1 MCQYV
6 GGKMASSLNKYE
18 NLALEA
24 SAGTGKTFQL
34 AMRVA
39 GMLLTGA
46 APRDILCLTF
56 TKKATAEM
64 KERIIKFINSFAE
77 GSADKSEYEFIT
89 PLMKK
94 YAEKLNEPFDDN
106 FIKEKALTAR
116 DNLFSHFSELNI
128 KTIDAFNN
136 TILRIFPFEAGFR
149 PDFDVQSDEETA
161 QIKRTAFY
169 QLISKVLTDSQWKKV
184 LDNIYPVLDIQTVSL
199 ISTLQNYAEYAADNI
214 LKLENAVNNAP
225 QLNEIID
232 MISKAVS
239 LKKEIPELCQKF
251 KATFE
256 QDKLGVRQA
265 GAVAKLD
272 NNKIKDIVDIPF
284 FKNKLD
290 EYSTFNKYTF
300 SPAQYT
306 LRDNIYNKL
315 QEYWLLYGDIITSLA
330 LNLGKSLNEKMD
342 ILKREQ
348 NVLTYI
354 DISNAVYYMLAA
366 DNSKIDKDYLYFR
379 LDGRINHLL
388 IDEFQDTSISQWLTL
403 KPLAEEA
410 MAGLGQHDKVGS
422 FFYVGDPKQ
431 NIYRFRGGSSSLF
444 RTLLKEYKDKLL
456 SKTLDTNYRSGKNIV
471 DIVNKISNEIY
482 KQYGENFAIFNID
495 QKAYKENGDGYVE
508 ITHNLDKES
517 KEENT
522 YYLTYCL
529 DKITMCIDK
538 GFHYK
543 DIAILTVSNKH
554 GKEIIDF
561 LEDNGIPVQAETSA
575 NLTSSPVFNIIMA
588 LAEFIETDDDYA
600 FFRFLYTSPKAAQ
613 NSIMQDKGLLNIEK
627 NKIKNMLNNI
637 EGLSIFDKL
646 LYLSNK
652 LDLQSRFN
660 SSPDYYVC
668 FDVISKTAPNETNI
682 SNFKEAVYK
691 AASSEQALSAVQ
703 KNAVT
708 VMTIHKSKGLQFNV
722 VLLPNLAR
730 EVSINARNS
739 PLFIADNNI
748 FGDSKLCCVYSKTLY
763 PYIKNTKADEYIK
776 NENMLIL
783 QDCVNMLYVA
793 MTRAEKALF
802 INAEIPKKDTIS
814 TISQLLGSLC
824 PETVQLGTLK
834 AEKKEEKE
842 QIKSINID
850 FNINKEKK
858 LIETKAFYS
867 KKENVTHDYLSALTG
882 SCLHAGLFMLE
893 YGKEET
899 IALAEKCMFAKYG
912 SALDDKIFAEI
923 KKQLHTVYN
932 NKQWQ
937 QLFNGRVFKERRIGE
952 NNNLYSVDIYSEM
965 DDKIV
970 IMDYKTGI
978 LNDTILNDYKK
989 QLFKYAEILKKLYN
1003 KKTECCIFHMEK
1015 GIFAF

>member
-77 GSADKSEYEFIT
+77 GTADKSEYEFIT

-136 TILRIFPFEAGFR
+136 TILKIFPFEAGFR

-169 QLISKVLTDSQWKKV
+169 QLISEVLTDNKWKQI
-184 LDNIYPVLDIQTVSL
+184 LDTIYPVLGVQTVSL
-199 ISTLQNYAEYAADNI
+199 ISTLQKYAEYVADNI
-214 LKLENAVNNAP
+214 LKLENAVNNT
-225 QLNEIID
+225 LKLDDIIN
-232 MISKAVS
+232 MISSAVN
-239 LKKEIPELCQKF
+239 LQKEIPDLCQKF
-251 KATFE
+251 KKTFDYDSLKVN
-256 QDKLGVRQA
+256 QMKAVDKL
-265 GAVAKLD
+265 D
-272 NNKIKDIVDIPF
+272 YKDIQDISDIPF
-284 FKNKLD
+284 FKNILD
-290 EYSTFNKYTF
+290 EAPNFKKYEF
-300 SPAQYT
+300 SQKQYT
-306 LRDNIYNKL
+306 LRDKIFNKL
-315 QEYWLLYGDIITSLA
+315 QEYWLLYGNILTSLA

-342 ILKREQ
+342 ILKKEQ
-348 NVLTYI
+348 NMLTYS
-354 DISNAVYYMLAA
+354 DISNAVYYMLAT
-366 DNSKIDKDYLYFR
+366 DSSKIDKDYLYFR

-444 RTLLKEYKDKLL
+444 RMLLKEYKDKLL

-471 DIVNKISNEIY
+471 DIVNKISNKIY

-517 KEENT
+517 KEEDA

-529 DKITMCIDK
+529 DKIKMCIDK
-538 GFHYK
+538 GFQYK
-543 DIAILTVSNKH
+543 DIAILTVSNSH
-554 GKEIIDF
+554 GKDIIDY
-561 LEDNGIPVQAETSA
+561 LEDNNIPVQAETSA

-613 NSIMQDKGLLNIEK
+613 NSIMQDKGLLKHEK

-730 EVSINARNS
+730 DININARNS
-739 PLFIADNNI
+739 SLFVADNNI
-748 FGDSKLCCVYSKTLY
+748 FGDSKLCCVYSKKQY
-763 PYIKNTKADEYIK
+763 PYIAGTKAEEYME
-776 NENMLIL
+776 NENMLTL
-783 QDCVNMLYVA
+783 QDSINMLYVA

-802 INAEIPKKDTIS
+802 INAEIPKDMPLKIS
-814 TISQLLGSLC
+814 HIVGVC
-824 PETVQLGTLK
+824 FPEPVHLGTLK

-912 SALDDKIFAEI
+912 SAFDNKTFAEI

-970 IMDYKTGI
+970 IMDYKTGT
-978 LNDTILNDYKK
+978 LNDKMLDDYKK

-1003 KKTECCIFHMEK
+1003 KKTECCIFHMDK
-1015 GIFAF
+1015 GIFVF

>member
-77 GSADKSEYEFIT
+77 GTADKSEYEFIT

-169 QLISKVLTDSQWKKV
+169 QLISEVLTDNKWKQI
-184 LDNIYPVLDIQTVSL
+184 LDTIYPVLGVQTVSL
-199 ISTLQNYAEYAADNI
+199 ISTLQKYAEYVADNI
-214 LKLENAVNNAP
+214 LKLENAVNNT
-225 QLNEIID
+225 LKLDDIIN
-232 MISKAVS
+232 MISSAVN
-239 LKKEIPELCQKF
+239 LQKEIPDLCQKF
-251 KATFE
+251 KKTFDYDSLKVN
-256 QDKLGVRQA
+256 QMKAVDKL
-265 GAVAKLD
+265 D
-272 NNKIKDIVDIPF
+272 YKDIQDISDIPF
-284 FKNKLD
+284 FKNILD
-290 EYSTFNKYTF
+290 EAPNFKKYEF
-300 SPAQYT
+300 SQKQYT
-306 LRDNIYNKL
+306 LRDKIFNKL
-315 QEYWLLYGDIITSLA
+315 QEYWLLYGNILTSLA

-342 ILKREQ
+342 ILKKEQ
-348 NVLTYI
+348 NMLTYS
-354 DISNAVYYMLAA
+354 DISNAVYYMLAT
-366 DNSKIDKDYLYFR
+366 DSSKIDKDYLYFR

-444 RTLLKEYKDKLL
+444 RMLLKEYKDKLL

-471 DIVNKISNEIY
+471 DIVNKISNKIY

-517 KEENT
+517 KEEDA

-529 DKITMCIDK
+529 DKIKMCIDK
-538 GFHYK
+538 GFQYK
-543 DIAILTVSNKH
+543 DIAILTVSNSH
-554 GKEIIDF
+554 GKDIIDY
-561 LEDNGIPVQAETSA
+561 LEDNNIPVQAETSA

-613 NSIMQDKGLLNIEK
+613 NSIMQDKGLLKHEK

-730 EVSINARNS
+730 DININARNS
-739 PLFIADNNI
+739 SLFVADNNI
-748 FGDSKLCCVYSKTLY
+748 FGDSKLCCVYSKKQY
-763 PYIKNTKADEYIK
+763 PYIAGTKAEEYME
-776 NENMLIL
+776 NENMLTL
-783 QDCVNMLYVA
+783 QDSINMLYVA

-802 INAEIPKKDTIS
+802 INAEIPKDMPLKIS
-814 TISQLLGSLC
+814 HIVGVC
-824 PETVQLGTLK
+824 FPEPVHLGTLK

-912 SALDDKIFAEI
+912 SALDNKTFAEI

-932 NKQWQ
+932 NKHWQ

-970 IMDYKTGI
+970 IMDYKTGT
-978 LNDTILNDYKK
+978 LNDKMLDDYKK

-1015 GIFAF
+1015 GIFVF

>member
-94 YAEKLNEPFDDN
+94 YAEKLNEPFNDN

-149 PDFDVQSDEETA
+149 PDFDIQSDEETA

-169 QLISKVLTDSQWKKV
+169 QLISEVLTDSQWKKV

-290 EYSTFNKYTF
+290 EYSTFSKYTF

-306 LRDNIYNKL
+306 LRDKIFNKL

-342 ILKREQ
+342 ILKKEQ

-444 RTLLKEYKDKLL
+444 RMLLKEYKDKLL

-471 DIVNKISNEIY
+471 DIVNKISNKIY

-508 ITHNLDKES
+508 ITHNLDKDS
-517 KEENT
+517 KEEDT

-529 DKITMCIDK
+529 DKIKMCIDK
-538 GFHYK
+538 GFQYK

-613 NSIMQDKGLLNIEK
+613 NSIMQDKGLLKHEK

-763 PYIKNTKADEYIK
+763 PYIKNTKADEYME

-824 PETVQLGTLK
+824 PETVRLGTLK
-834 AEKKEEKE
+834 AEKKAEKE

-882 SCLHAGLFMLE
+882 SCLHTGLFMLE

-912 SALDDKIFAEI
+912 SALDDKTFAEI

-970 IMDYKTGI
+970 IMDYKTGT
-978 LNDTILNDYKK
+978 LNDKMLDDYKK

>member
-6 GGKMASSLNKYE
+6 GGKMASSLNKYD

-64 KERIIKFINSFAE
+64 KERIIKFINGFAE
-77 GSADKSEYEFIT
+77 GTADKSEYEFIT
-89 PLMKK
+89 PLMQK
-94 YAEKLNEPFDDN
+94 YAEKLNEPFNDN
-106 FIKEKALTAR
+106 FIKEKAVTAR

-169 QLISKVLTDSQWKKV
+169 QLISEVLIDNKWKQI
-184 LDNIYPVLDIQTVSL
+184 LDNIYPVLGVQTVAL
-199 ISTLQNYAEYAADNI
+199 ISTLQKYAEYVADNI
-214 LKLENAVNNAP
+214 LKLENAVKNAP
-225 QLNEIID
+225 DLDSIID
-232 MISKAVS
+232 MISKAVT
-239 LKKEIPELCQKF
+239 LQKEIPELCQKF
-251 KATFE
+251 KKTFE
-256 QDKLGVRQA
+256 QDNLGVRQA
-265 GAVAKLD
+265 NAVEKLD
-272 NNKIKDIVDIPF
+272 YKDIQDISDIPF
-284 FKNKLD
+284 FKNTLD
-290 EYSTFNKYTF
+290 EAPNFKKYEFTQK
-300 SPAQYT
+300 QYT
-306 LRDNIYNKL
+306 LRDKIFDKL
-315 QEYWLLYGDIITSLA
+315 QEYWLLYGDIITSLS
-330 LNLGKSLNEKMD
+330 LNLGKSLNDKMD
-342 ILKREQ
+342 ILKKEQ
-348 NVLTYI
+348 NMLTYS
-354 DISNAVYYMLAA
+354 DISNAVYYMLAT

-379 LDGRINHLL
+379 LDGKINHLL

-444 RTLLKEYKDKLL
+444 RLLLKEYKNKLS

-471 DIVNKISNEIY
+471 DIVNQLSNDIY

-508 ITHNLDKES
+508 ITHKLDKQD
-517 KEENT
+517 KEEDA

-529 DKITMCIDK
+529 DKIKMCIDK
-538 GFHYK
+538 GFQYK
-543 DIAILTVSNKH
+543 DIAILTVSNSH
-554 GKEIIDF
+554 GKDIIDY
-561 LEDNGIPVQAETSA
+561 LEDNEIPVQAETSA

-600 FFRFLYTSPKAAQ
+600 FFKFLYTSPKAAQ
-613 NSIMQDKGLLNIEK
+613 NNIMQDKDLLRSEK
-627 NKIKNMLNNI
+627 NKIKDLLKNI

-646 LYLSNK
+646 LYLSSK

-668 FDVISKTAPNETNI
+668 FDVISKTAANETNI
-682 SNFKEAVYK
+682 SDFKEAVYK
-691 AASSEQALSAVQ
+691 AASSEQALSASQ

-730 EVSINARNS
+730 DITINAKNS
-739 PLFIADNNI
+739 SLFVADNNV
-748 FGDSKLCCVYSKTLY
+748 FGDSTLCCVYSKKQY
-763 PYIKNTKADEYIK
+763 PYIAGTKAEEYMK
-776 NENMLIL
+776 NENMLTL
-783 QDCVNMLYVA
+783 QDSVNMLYVA

-802 INAEIPKKDTIS
+802 INAEIPKDMPLKIS
-814 TISQLLGSLC
+814 HIAGIC
-824 PETVQLGTLK
+824 FPENVVKGTLK
-834 AEKKEEKE
+834 AEKKAEKE
-842 QIKSINID
+842 QAKSVTID
-850 FNINKEKK
+850 CNINKERK

-867 KKENVTHDYLSALTG
+867 KKENVTHDYLSALAG

-893 YGKEET
+893 YGREES
-899 IALAEKCMFAKYG
+899 ILSAEKCMYAKYG
-912 SALDDKIFAEI
+912 SALDEKTFADI
-923 KKQLHTVYN
+923 KKQLLTVYN

-965 DDKIV
+965 EDKIV
-970 IMDYKTGI
+970 IMDYKTGTLNDNI
-978 LNDTILNDYKK
+978 LNEYKK
-989 QLFKYAEILKKLYN
+989 QLYKYADILKKLYN
-1003 KKTECCIFHMEK
+1003 KKTECCIFHMDK
-1015 GIFAF
+1015 GIFTF

>member
-77 GSADKSEYEFIT
+77 GTADKSEYEFIT

-169 QLISKVLTDSQWKKV
+169 QLISEVLTDNKWKQI
-184 LDNIYPVLDIQTVSL
+184 LDTIYPVLGVQTVSL
-199 ISTLQNYAEYAADNI
+199 ISTLQKYAEYVADNI
-214 LKLENAVNNAP
+214 LKLENAVNNT
-225 QLNEIID
+225 LKLDDIIN
-232 MISKAVS
+232 MISSAVN
-239 LKKEIPELCQKF
+239 LQKEIPDLCQKF
-251 KATFE
+251 KKTFDYDSLKVN
-256 QDKLGVRQA
+256 QMKAVDKL
-265 GAVAKLD
+265 D
-272 NNKIKDIVDIPF
+272 YKDIQDISDIPF
-284 FKNKLD
+284 FKNILD
-290 EYSTFNKYTF
+290 EAPNFKKYEF
-300 SPAQYT
+300 SQKQYT
-306 LRDNIYNKL
+306 LRDKIFNKL
-315 QEYWLLYGDIITSLA
+315 QEYWLLYGNILTSLA

-342 ILKREQ
+342 ILKKEQ
-348 NVLTYI
+348 NMLTYS
-354 DISNAVYYMLAA
+354 DISNAVYYMLAT
-366 DNSKIDKDYLYFR
+366 DSSKIDKDYLYFR

-444 RTLLKEYKDKLL
+444 RMLLKEYKDKLL

-471 DIVNKISNEIY
+471 DIVNKISNKIY

-508 ITHNLDKES
+508 ITHNLDKDS
-517 KEENT
+517 KEEDA

-529 DKITMCIDK
+529 DKIKMCIDK
-538 GFHYK
+538 GFQYK
-543 DIAILTVSNKH
+543 DIAILTVSNSH
-554 GKEIIDF
+554 GKDIIDY
-561 LEDNGIPVQAETSA
+561 LEDNNIPVQAETSA

-600 FFRFLYTSPKAAQ
+600 FFKFLYTSPKAAQ
-613 NSIMQDKGLLNIEK
+613 NSIMQDKGLLKHEK

-730 EVSINARNS
+730 DININARNS
-739 PLFIADNNI
+739 SLFVADNNI
-748 FGDSKLCCVYSKTLY
+748 FGDSKLCCVYSKKQY
-763 PYIKNTKADEYIK
+763 PYIAGTKAEEYME
-776 NENMLIL
+776 NENMLTL
-783 QDCVNMLYVA
+783 QDSINMLYVA

-802 INAEIPKKDTIS
+802 INAEIPKDMPLKIS
-814 TISQLLGSLC
+814 HIVGVC
-824 PETVQLGTLK
+824 FPEPVHLGTLK

-912 SALDDKIFAEI
+912 SALDNKTFAEI

-970 IMDYKTGI
+970 IMDYKTGT
-978 LNDTILNDYKK
+978 LNDKMLDDYKK

-1015 GIFAF
+1015 GIFVF

>member
-77 GSADKSEYEFIT
+77 GTADKSEYEFIT

-169 QLISKVLTDSQWKKV
+169 QLISEVLTDNKWKQI
-184 LDNIYPVLDIQTVSL
+184 LDTIYPVLGVQTVSL
-199 ISTLQNYAEYAADNI
+199 ISTLQKYAEYVADNI
-214 LKLENAVNNAP
+214 LKLENAVNNT
-225 QLNEIID
+225 LKLDDIIN
-232 MISKAVS
+232 MISSAVN
-239 LKKEIPELCQKF
+239 LQKEIPDLCQKF
-251 KATFE
+251 KKTFDYDSLKVN
-256 QDKLGVRQA
+256 QMKAVDKL
-265 GAVAKLD
+265 D
-272 NNKIKDIVDIPF
+272 YKDIQDISDIPF
-284 FKNKLD
+284 FKNILD
-290 EYSTFNKYTF
+290 EAPNFKKYEF
-300 SPAQYT
+300 SQKQYT
-306 LRDNIYNKL
+306 LRDKIFNKL
-315 QEYWLLYGDIITSLA
+315 QEYWLLYGNILTSLA

-342 ILKREQ
+342 ILKKEQ
-348 NVLTYI
+348 NMLTYS
-354 DISNAVYYMLAA
+354 DISNAVYYMLAT
-366 DNSKIDKDYLYFR
+366 DSSKIDKDYLYFR

-444 RTLLKEYKDKLL
+444 RMLLKEYKDKLL

-471 DIVNKISNEIY
+471 DIVNKISNKIY

-517 KEENT
+517 KEEDA

-529 DKITMCIDK
+529 DKIKMCIDK
-538 GFHYK
+538 GFQYK
-543 DIAILTVSNKH
+543 DIAILTVSNSH
-554 GKEIIDF
+554 GKDIIDY
-561 LEDNGIPVQAETSA
+561 LEDNNIPVQAETSA

-600 FFRFLYTSPKAAQ
+600 FFKFLYTSPKAAQ
-613 NSIMQDKGLLNIEK
+613 NSIMQDKGLLTAEK

-730 EVSINARNS
+730 DININAKNS
-739 PLFIADNNI
+739 SLFVADNNI
-748 FGDSKLCCVYSKTLY
+748 FGDSKLCCVYSKKQY
-763 PYIKNTKADEYIK
+763 PYIAGTKAEEYME
-776 NENMLIL
+776 NENMLTL
-783 QDCVNMLYVA
+783 QDSINMLYVA

-802 INAEIPKKDTIS
+802 INAEIPKDMPLKIS
-814 TISQLLGSLC
+814 HIVGVC
-824 PETVQLGTLK
+824 FPEPVHLGTLK

-912 SALDDKIFAEI
+912 SALDNKTFAEI

-970 IMDYKTGI
+970 IMDYKTGT
-978 LNDTILNDYKK
+978 LNDKMLDDYKK
-989 QLFKYAEILKKLYN
+989 QLFKYAEILNKLYN

-1015 GIFAF
+1015 GIFVF

>member
-6 GGKMASSLNKYE
+6 GGKMASSLNKYD

-64 KERIIKFINSFAE
+64 KERIIKFINGFAE
-77 GSADKSEYEFIT
+77 GTADKSEYEFIT
-89 PLMKK
+89 PLMQK
-94 YAEKLNEPFDDN
+94 YAEKLNEPFNDN
-106 FIKEKALTAR
+106 FIKEKAVTAR

-169 QLISKVLTDSQWKKV
+169 QLISEVLIDNKWKQI
-184 LDNIYPVLDIQTVSL
+184 LDNIYPVLGVQTVAL
-199 ISTLQNYAEYAADNI
+199 ISTLQKYAEYVADNI
-214 LKLENAVNNAP
+214 LKLENAVKNAP
-225 QLNEIID
+225 DLDSIID
-232 MISKAVS
+232 MISKAVT
-239 LKKEIPELCQKF
+239 LQKEIPELCQKF
-251 KATFE
+251 KKTFE
-256 QDKLGVRQA
+256 QDNLGVRQA
-265 GAVAKLD
+265 NAVEKLD
-272 NNKIKDIVDIPF
+272 YKDIQDISDIPF
-284 FKNKLD
+284 FKNTLD
-290 EYSTFNKYTF
+290 EAPNFKKYEFTQK
-300 SPAQYT
+300 QYT
-306 LRDNIYNKL
+306 LRDKIFDKL
-315 QEYWLLYGDIITSLA
+315 QEYWLLYGDIITSLS
-330 LNLGKSLNEKMD
+330 LNLGKSLNDKMD
-342 ILKREQ
+342 ILKKEQ
-348 NVLTYI
+348 NMLTYS
-354 DISNAVYYMLAA
+354 DISNAVYYMLAT

-379 LDGRINHLL
+379 LDGKINHLL

-444 RTLLKEYKDKLL
+444 RLLLKEYKNKLS

-471 DIVNKISNEIY
+471 DIVNQLSNDIY

-508 ITHNLDKES
+508 ITHKLDKQD
-517 KEENT
+517 KEEDA

-529 DKITMCIDK
+529 DKIKMCIDK
-538 GFHYK
+538 GFQYK
-543 DIAILTVSNKH
+543 DIAILTVSNSH
-554 GKEIIDF
+554 GKDIIDY
-561 LEDNGIPVQAETSA
+561 LEDNEIPVQAETSA

-600 FFRFLYTSPKAAQ
+600 FFKFLYISPKAAQ
-613 NSIMQDKGLLNIEK
+613 NNIMQDKDLLRSEK
-627 NKIKNMLNNI
+627 NKIKDLLKNI

-646 LYLSNK
+646 LYLSSK

-668 FDVISKTAPNETNI
+668 FDVISKTAANETNI
-682 SNFKEAVYK
+682 SDFKEAVYK
-691 AASSEQALSAVQ
+691 AASSEQALSASQ

-730 EVSINARNS
+730 DITINAKNS
-739 PLFIADNNI
+739 SLFVADNNV
-748 FGDSKLCCVYSKTLY
+748 FGDSTLCCVYSKKQY
-763 PYIKNTKADEYIK
+763 PYIAGTKAEEYMK
-776 NENMLIL
+776 NENMLTL
-783 QDCVNMLYVA
+783 QDSVNMLYVA

-802 INAEIPKKDTIS
+802 INAEIPKDMPLKIS
-814 TISQLLGSLC
+814 HIAGIC
-824 PETVQLGTLK
+824 FPENVVKGTLK
-834 AEKKEEKE
+834 AEKKAEKE
-842 QIKSINID
+842 QAKSVTID
-850 FNINKEKK
+850 CNINKERK

-867 KKENVTHDYLSALTG
+867 KKENVTHDYLSALAG

-893 YGKEET
+893 YGREES
-899 IALAEKCMFAKYG
+899 ILSAEKCMYAKYG
-912 SALDDKIFAEI
+912 SALDEKTFADI
-923 KKQLHTVYN
+923 KKQLLTVYN

-965 DDKIV
+965 EDKIV

-978 LNDTILNDYKK
+978 LNDNILNEYKK
-989 QLFKYAEILKKLYN
+989 QLYKYADILKKLYN
-1003 KKTECCIFHMEK
+1003 KKTECCIFHMDK
-1015 GIFAF
+1015 GIFTF

>member
-169 QLISKVLTDSQWKKV
+169 QLISEVLTDNKWKQI
-184 LDNIYPVLDIQTVSL
+184 LDTIYPVLGVQTVSL
-199 ISTLQNYAEYAADNI
+199 ISTLQKYAEYVADNI
-214 LKLENAVNNAP
+214 LKLENAVNNT
-225 QLNEIID
+225 LKLDDIIN
-232 MISKAVS
+232 MISSAVN
-239 LKKEIPELCQKF
+239 LQKEIPDLCQKF
-251 KATFE
+251 KKTFDYDSLKVN
-256 QDKLGVRQA
+256 QMKAVDKL
-265 GAVAKLD
+265 D
-272 NNKIKDIVDIPF
+272 YKDIQDISDISF
-284 FKNKLD
+284 FKNILD
-290 EYSTFNKYTF
+290 EAPNFKKYEF
-300 SPAQYT
+300 SQKQYT
-306 LRDNIYNKL
+306 LRDKIFNKL
-315 QEYWLLYGDIITSLA
+315 QEYWLLYGNILTSLA

-342 ILKREQ
+342 ILKKEQ
-348 NVLTYI
+348 NMLTYS
-354 DISNAVYYMLAA
+354 DISNAVYYMLAT
-366 DNSKIDKDYLYFR
+366 DSSKIDKDYLYFR

-444 RTLLKEYKDKLL
+444 RMLLKEYKDKLL

-471 DIVNKISNEIY
+471 DIVNKISNKIY

-517 KEENT
+517 KEEDA

-529 DKITMCIDK
+529 DKIKMCIDK
-538 GFHYK
+538 GFQYK
-543 DIAILTVSNKH
+543 DIAILTVSNSH
-554 GKEIIDF
+554 GKDIIDY
-561 LEDNGIPVQAETSA
+561 LEDNNIPVQAETSA

-600 FFRFLYTSPKAAQ
+600 FFKFLYTSPKAAQ
-613 NSIMQDKGLLNIEK
+613 NSIMQDKGLLTAEK

-730 EVSINARNS
+730 DININARNS
-739 PLFIADNNI
+739 SLFVADNNI
-748 FGDSKLCCVYSKTLY
+748 FGDSKLCCVYSKKQY
-763 PYIKNTKADEYIK
+763 PYIAGTKAEEYME
-776 NENMLIL
+776 NENMLTL
-783 QDCVNMLYVA
+783 QDSINMLYVA

-802 INAEIPKKDTIS
+802 INAEIPKDMPLKIS
-814 TISQLLGSLC
+814 HIVGVC
-824 PETVQLGTLK
+824 FPEPVHLGTLK

-912 SALDDKIFAEI
+912 SALDNKTFAEI

-970 IMDYKTGI
+970 IMDYKTGT
-978 LNDTILNDYKK
+978 LNDKMLDDYKK

-1003 KKTECCIFHMEK
+1003 KKTECCIFHMDK
-1015 GIFAF
+1015 GIFVF

>member
-1 MCQYV
+1 
-6 GGKMASSLNKYE
+6 MASSLNKYD

-64 KERIIKFINSFAE
+64 KERIIKFINGFAE
-77 GSADKSEYEFIT
+77 GTADKSEYEFIT
-89 PLMKK
+89 PLMQK
-94 YAEKLNEPFDDN
+94 YAEKLNEPFNDN
-106 FIKEKALTAR
+106 FIKEKAVTAR

-169 QLISKVLTDSQWKKV
+169 QLISEVLIDNKWKQI
-184 LDNIYPVLDIQTVSL
+184 LDNIYPVLGVQTVAL
-199 ISTLQNYAEYAADNI
+199 ISTLQKYAEYVADNI
-214 LKLENAVNNAP
+214 LKLENAVKNAP
-225 QLNEIID
+225 DLDSIID
-232 MISKAVS
+232 MISKAVT
-239 LKKEIPELCQKF
+239 LQKEIPELCQKF
-251 KATFE
+251 KKTFE
-256 QDKLGVRQA
+256 QDNLGVRQA
-265 GAVAKLD
+265 NAVEKLD
-272 NNKIKDIVDIPF
+272 YKDIQDISDIPF
-284 FKNKLD
+284 FKKTLD
-290 EYSTFNKYTF
+290 EAPNFKKYEFTQK
-300 SPAQYT
+300 QYT
-306 LRDNIYNKL
+306 LRDKIFDKL
-315 QEYWLLYGDIITSLA
+315 QEYWLLYGDIITSLS
-330 LNLGKSLNEKMD
+330 LNLGKSLNDKMD
-342 ILKREQ
+342 ILKKEQ
-348 NVLTYI
+348 NMLTYS
-354 DISNAVYYMLAA
+354 DISNAVYYMLAT

-379 LDGRINHLL
+379 LDGKINHLL

-444 RTLLKEYKDKLL
+444 RLLLKEYKNKLS

-471 DIVNKISNEIY
+471 DIVNQLSNDIY

-508 ITHNLDKES
+508 ITHKLDKQD
-517 KEENT
+517 KEEDA

-529 DKITMCIDK
+529 DKIKMCIDK
-538 GFHYK
+538 GFQYK
-543 DIAILTVSNKH
+543 DIAILTVSNSH
-554 GKEIIDF
+554 GKDIIDY
-561 LEDNGIPVQAETSA
+561 LEDNEIPVQAETSA

-600 FFRFLYTSPKAAQ
+600 FFKFLYTSPKAAQ
-613 NSIMQDKGLLNIEK
+613 NNIMQDKDLLRSEK
-627 NKIKNMLNNI
+627 NKIKDMLKNI

-646 LYLSNK
+646 LYLSSK

-668 FDVISKTAPNETNI
+668 FDVISKTAANETNI
-682 SNFKEAVYK
+682 SDFKEAVYK
-691 AASSEQALSAVQ
+691 AASSEQALSASQ

-730 EVSINARNS
+730 DITINAKNS
-739 PLFIADNNI
+739 SLFVADNNV
-748 FGDSKLCCVYSKTLY
+748 FGDSTLCCVYSKKQY
-763 PYIKNTKADEYIK
+763 PYIAGTKAEEYMK
-776 NENMLIL
+776 NENMLTL
-783 QDCVNMLYVA
+783 QDSVNMLYVA

-802 INAEIPKKDTIS
+802 INAEIPKDMPLKIS
-814 TISQLLGSLC
+814 HIAGVC
-824 PETVQLGTLK
+824 FPENVVKGTLK
-834 AEKKEEKE
+834 AEKKAEKE
-842 QIKSINID
+842 QAKSVTID
-850 FNINKEKK
+850 CNINKERK

-867 KKENVTHDYLSALTG
+867 KKENVTHDYLSALAG

-893 YGKEET
+893 YGREES
-899 IALAEKCMFAKYG
+899 ILSAEKCMYAKYG
-912 SALDDKIFAEI
+912 SALDEKTFADI
-923 KKQLHTVYN
+923 KKQLLTVYN

-965 DDKIV
+965 EDKIV
-970 IMDYKTGI
+970 IMDYKTGT
-978 LNDTILNDYKK
+978 LN
-989 QLFKYAEILKKLYN
+989 
-1003 KKTECCIFHMEK
+1003 
-1015 GIFAF
+1015 

>member
-77 GSADKSEYEFIT
+77 GTADKSEYEFIT

-169 QLISKVLTDSQWKKV
+169 QLISEVLTDNKWKQI
-184 LDNIYPVLDIQTVSL
+184 LDTIYPVLGVQTVSL
-199 ISTLQNYAEYAADNI
+199 ISTLQKYAEYVADNI
-214 LKLENAVNNAP
+214 LKLENAVNNT
-225 QLNEIID
+225 LKLDDIIN
-232 MISKAVS
+232 MISSAVN
-239 LKKEIPELCQKF
+239 LQKEIPDLCQKF
-251 KATFE
+251 KKTFDYDSLKVN
-256 QDKLGVRQA
+256 QMKAVDKL
-265 GAVAKLD
+265 D
-272 NNKIKDIVDIPF
+272 YKDIQDISDIPF
-284 FKNKLD
+284 FKNILD
-290 EYSTFNKYTF
+290 EAPNFKKYEF
-300 SPAQYT
+300 SQKQYT
-306 LRDNIYNKL
+306 LRDKIFNKL
-315 QEYWLLYGDIITSLA
+315 QEYWLLYGNILTSLA

-342 ILKREQ
+342 ILKKEQ
-348 NVLTYI
+348 NMLTYS
-354 DISNAVYYMLAA
+354 DISNAVYYMLAT
-366 DNSKIDKDYLYFR
+366 DSSKIDKDYLYFR

-444 RTLLKEYKDKLL
+444 RMLLKEYKDKLL

-471 DIVNKISNEIY
+471 DIVNKISNKIY

-517 KEENT
+517 KEEDA

-529 DKITMCIDK
+529 DKIKMCIDK
-538 GFHYK
+538 GFQYK
-543 DIAILTVSNKH
+543 DIAILTVSNSH
-554 GKEIIDF
+554 GKDIIDY
-561 LEDNGIPVQAETSA
+561 LEDNNIPVQAETSA

-600 FFRFLYTSPKAAQ
+600 FFKFLYTSPKAAQ
-613 NSIMQDKGLLNIEK
+613 NSIMQDKGLLKHEK

-730 EVSINARNS
+730 DININARNS
-739 PLFIADNNI
+739 SLFVADNNI
-748 FGDSKLCCVYSKTLY
+748 FGDSKLCCVYSKKQY
-763 PYIKNTKADEYIK
+763 PYIAGTKAEEYME
-776 NENMLIL
+776 NENMLTL
-783 QDCVNMLYVA
+783 QDSINMLYVA

-802 INAEIPKKDTIS
+802 INAEIPKDMPLKIS
-814 TISQLLGSLC
+814 HIVGVC
-824 PETVQLGTLK
+824 FPEPVQLGTLK

-912 SALDDKIFAEI
+912 SALDNKTFAEI

-970 IMDYKTGI
+970 IMDYKTGT
-978 LNDTILNDYKK
+978 LNDKMLDDYKK

-1003 KKTECCIFHMEK
+1003 KKTECCIFHMDK
-1015 GIFAF
+1015 GIFVF

>member
-6 GGKMASSLNKYE
+6 GGKMASSLNKYD

-64 KERIIKFINSFAE
+64 KERIIKFINGFAE
-77 GSADKSEYEFIT
+77 GTADKSEYEFIT
-89 PLMKK
+89 PLMQK
-94 YAEKLNEPFDDN
+94 YAEKLNEPFNDN
-106 FIKEKALTAR
+106 FIKEKAVTAR

-169 QLISKVLTDSQWKKV
+169 QLISEVLIDNKWKQI
-184 LDNIYPVLDIQTVSL
+184 LDNIYPVLGVQTVAL
-199 ISTLQNYAEYAADNI
+199 ISTLQKYAEYVADNI
-214 LKLENAVNNAP
+214 LKLENAVKNAP
-225 QLNEIID
+225 NLDSIID
-232 MISKAVS
+232 MISKAVT
-239 LKKEIPELCQKF
+239 LQKEIPELCQKF
-251 KATFE
+251 KKTFE
-256 QDKLGVRQA
+256 QDNLGVRQA
-265 GAVAKLD
+265 NAVEKLD
-272 NNKIKDIVDIPF
+272 YKDIQDISDIPF
-284 FKNKLD
+284 FKNTLD
-290 EYSTFNKYTF
+290 EAPNFKKYEFTQK
-300 SPAQYT
+300 QYT
-306 LRDNIYNKL
+306 LRDKIFNKL
-315 QEYWLLYGDIITSLA
+315 QEYWLLYGDIITSLS
-330 LNLGKSLNEKMD
+330 LNLGKSLNDKMD
-342 ILKREQ
+342 ILKKEQ
-348 NVLTYI
+348 NMLTYS
-354 DISNAVYYMLAA
+354 DISNAVYYMLAT

-379 LDGRINHLL
+379 LDGKINHLL
-388 IDEFQDTSISQWLTL
+388 IDEFQDTSIAQWLTL

-444 RTLLKEYKDKLL
+444 RLLLKEYKNKLS

-471 DIVNKISNEIY
+471 DIVNQLSNDIY

-508 ITHNLDKES
+508 ITHKLDKQD
-517 KEENT
+517 KEEDA

-529 DKITMCIDK
+529 DKIKMCIDK
-538 GFHYK
+538 GFQYK
-543 DIAILTVSNKH
+543 DIAILTVSNSH
-554 GKEIIDF
+554 GKDIIDY
-561 LEDNGIPVQAETSA
+561 LEDNEIPVQAETSA
-575 NLTSSPVFNIIMA
+575 NLTSSPVFNIIVA

-600 FFRFLYTSPKAAQ
+600 FFKFLYTSPKAAQ
-613 NSIMQDKGLLNIEK
+613 NNIMQDKDLLRSEK
-627 NKIKNMLNNI
+627 NKIKDMLKNI

-646 LYLSNK
+646 LYLSSK

-668 FDVISKTAPNETNI
+668 FDVISKTAANETNI
-682 SNFKEAVYK
+682 SDFKEAVYK
-691 AASSEQALSAVQ
+691 AASSEQALSASQ

-730 EVSINARNS
+730 DITINAKNS
-739 PLFIADNNI
+739 SLFVADNNV
-748 FGDSKLCCVYSKTLY
+748 FGDSTLCCVYSKKQY
-763 PYIKNTKADEYIK
+763 PYIAGTKAEEYMK
-776 NENMLIL
+776 NENMLTL
-783 QDCVNMLYVA
+783 QDSVNMLYVA

-802 INAEIPKKDTIS
+802 INAEIPKDMPLKIS
-814 TISQLLGSLC
+814 HIAGVC
-824 PETVQLGTLK
+824 FPENVVKGTLK
-834 AEKKEEKE
+834 AEKKAEKE
-842 QIKSINID
+842 QAKSVTID
-850 FNINKEKK
+850 CNINKERK

-867 KKENVTHDYLSALTG
+867 KKENVTHDYLSALAG

-893 YGKEET
+893 YGREES
-899 IALAEKCMFAKYG
+899 ILSAEKCMYAKYG
-912 SALDDKIFAEI
+912 SALDEKTFADI
-923 KKQLHTVYN
+923 KKQLLTVYN

-965 DDKIV
+965 EDKIV
-970 IMDYKTGI
+970 IMDYKTGTLNDNI
-978 LNDTILNDYKK
+978 LNEYKK
-989 QLFKYAEILKKLYN
+989 QLYKYADILKKLYN
-1003 KKTECCIFHMEK
+1003 KKTECCIFHMNK
-1015 GIFAF
+1015 GIFTF

>member
-6 GGKMASSLNKYE
+6 GGKMASSLNKYD

-64 KERIIKFINSFAE
+64 KERIIKFINGFAE
-77 GSADKSEYEFIT
+77 GTADKSEYEFIA
-89 PLMKK
+89 PLMQK
-94 YAEKLNEPFDDN
+94 YAEKLNEPFNDN
-106 FIKEKALTAR
+106 FIKEKAVTAR

-169 QLISKVLTDSQWKKV
+169 QLISEVLIDNKWKQI
-184 LDNIYPVLDIQTVSL
+184 LDNIYPVLGVQTVAL
-199 ISTLQNYAEYAADNI
+199 ISTLQKYAEYVADNI
-214 LKLENAVNNAP
+214 LKLENAVKNAP
-225 QLNEIID
+225 DLDSIID
-232 MISKAVS
+232 MISKAVT
-239 LKKEIPELCQKF
+239 LQKEIPELCQKF
-251 KATFE
+251 KKTFE
-256 QDKLGVRQA
+256 QDNLGVRQA
-265 GAVAKLD
+265 NAVEKLD
-272 NNKIKDIVDIPF
+272 YKDIQDISDIPF
-284 FKNKLD
+284 FKNTLD
-290 EYSTFNKYTF
+290 EAPNFKKYEFTQK
-300 SPAQYT
+300 QYT
-306 LRDNIYNKL
+306 LRDKIFDKL
-315 QEYWLLYGDIITSLA
+315 QEYWLLYGDIITSLS
-330 LNLGKSLNEKMD
+330 LNLGKSLNDKMD
-342 ILKREQ
+342 ILKKEQ
-348 NVLTYI
+348 NMLTYS
-354 DISNAVYYMLAA
+354 DISNAVYYMLAT

-379 LDGRINHLL
+379 LDGKINHLL

-444 RTLLKEYKDKLL
+444 RLLLKEYKNKLS

-471 DIVNKISNEIY
+471 DIVNQLSNDIY

-508 ITHNLDKES
+508 ITHKLDKQD
-517 KEENT
+517 KEEDA

-529 DKITMCIDK
+529 DKIKMCIDK
-538 GFHYK
+538 GFQYK
-543 DIAILTVSNKH
+543 DIAILTVSNSH
-554 GKEIIDF
+554 GKDIIDY
-561 LEDNGIPVQAETSA
+561 LEDNEIPVQAETSA

-600 FFRFLYTSPKAAQ
+600 FFKFLYTSPKAAQ
-613 NSIMQDKGLLNIEK
+613 NNIMQDKDLLRSEK
-627 NKIKNMLNNI
+627 NKIKDMLKNI

-646 LYLSNK
+646 LYLSSK

-668 FDVISKTAPNETNI
+668 FDVISKTAANETNI
-682 SNFKEAVYK
+682 SDFKEAVYK
-691 AASSEQALSAVQ
+691 AASSEQALSASQ

-730 EVSINARNS
+730 DITINAKNS
-739 PLFIADNNI
+739 SLFVADNNV
-748 FGDSKLCCVYSKTLY
+748 FGDSTLCCVYSKKQY
-763 PYIKNTKADEYIK
+763 PYISGTKAEEYMK
-776 NENMLIL
+776 NENMLTL
-783 QDCVNMLYVA
+783 QDSVNMLYVA

-802 INAEIPKKDTIS
+802 INAEIPKDMPLKIS
-814 TISQLLGSLC
+814 HIAGVC
-824 PETVQLGTLK
+824 FPENVVKGTLK
-834 AEKKEEKE
+834 AEKKAEKE
-842 QIKSINID
+842 QAKSVTID
-850 FNINKEKK
+850 CNINKERK

-893 YGKEET
+893 YGREES
-899 IALAEKCMFAKYG
+899 ILSAEKCMYAKYG
-912 SALDDKIFAEI
+912 SALDEKTFADI
-923 KKQLHTVYN
+923 KKQLLTVYN

-965 DDKIV
+965 EDKIV
-970 IMDYKTGI
+970 IMDYKTGTLNDNI
-978 LNDTILNDYKK
+978 LNEYKK
-989 QLFKYAEILKKLYN
+989 QLYKYADILKKLYN
-1003 KKTECCIFHMEK
+1003 KKTECCIFHVNK
-1015 GIFAF
+1015 GIFTF

>member
-77 GSADKSEYEFIT
+77 GTADKSEYEFIT

-169 QLISKVLTDSQWKKV
+169 QLISEVLTDNKWKQI
-184 LDNIYPVLDIQTVSL
+184 LDTIYPVLGVQTVSL
-199 ISTLQNYAEYAADNI
+199 ISTLQKYAEYVADNI
-214 LKLENAVNNAP
+214 LKLENAVNNT
-225 QLNEIID
+225 LKLDDIIN
-232 MISKAVS
+232 MISSAVN
-239 LKKEIPELCQKF
+239 LQKEIPDLCQKF
-251 KATFE
+251 KKTFDYDSLKVN
-256 QDKLGVRQA
+256 QMKAVDKL
-265 GAVAKLD
+265 D
-272 NNKIKDIVDIPF
+272 YKDIQDISDIPF
-284 FKNKLD
+284 FKNILD
-290 EYSTFNKYTF
+290 EAPNFKKYEF
-300 SPAQYT
+300 SQKQYT
-306 LRDNIYNKL
+306 LRDKIFNKL
-315 QEYWLLYGDIITSLA
+315 QEYWLLYGNILTSLA

-342 ILKREQ
+342 ILKKEQ
-348 NVLTYI
+348 NMLTYS
-354 DISNAVYYMLAA
+354 DISNAVYYMLAT
-366 DNSKIDKDYLYFR
+366 DSSKIDKDYLYFR

-444 RTLLKEYKDKLL
+444 RMLLKEYKDKLL

-471 DIVNKISNEIY
+471 DIVNKISNKIY

-517 KEENT
+517 KEEDA

-529 DKITMCIDK
+529 DKIKMCIDK
-538 GFHYK
+538 GFQYK
-543 DIAILTVSNKH
+543 DIAILTVSNSH
-554 GKEIIDF
+554 GKDIIDY
-561 LEDNGIPVQAETSA
+561 LEDNNIPVQAETSA

-613 NSIMQDKGLLNIEK
+613 NSIMQDKGLLKHEK

-730 EVSINARNS
+730 DININARNS
-739 PLFIADNNI
+739 SLFVADNNI
-748 FGDSKLCCVYSKTLY
+748 FGDSKLCCVYSKKQY
-763 PYIKNTKADEYIK
+763 PYIAGTKAEEYME
-776 NENMLIL
+776 NENMLTL
-783 QDCVNMLYVA
+783 QDSINMLYVA

-802 INAEIPKKDTIS
+802 INAEIPKDMPLKIS
-814 TISQLLGSLC
+814 HIVGVC
-824 PETVQLGTLK
+824 FPEPVHLGTLK

-912 SALDDKIFAEI
+912 SALDNKTFAEI

-978 LNDTILNDYKK
+978 LNDKMLDDYKK

-1003 KKTECCIFHMEK
+1003 KKTECCIFHMDK
-1015 GIFAF
+1015 GIFVF

>member
-77 GSADKSEYEFIT
+77 GTADKSEYEFIT

-169 QLISKVLTDSQWKKV
+169 QLISEVLTDNKWKQI
-184 LDNIYPVLDIQTVSL
+184 LDTIYPVLGVQTVSL
-199 ISTLQNYAEYAADNI
+199 ISTLQKYAEYVADNI
-214 LKLENAVNNAP
+214 LKLENAVNNT
-225 QLNEIID
+225 LKLDDIIN
-232 MISKAVS
+232 MISSAVN
-239 LKKEIPELCQKF
+239 LQKEIPDLCQKF
-251 KATFE
+251 KKTFDYDSLKVN
-256 QDKLGVRQA
+256 QMKAVDKL
-265 GAVAKLD
+265 D
-272 NNKIKDIVDIPF
+272 YKDIQDISDIPF
-284 FKNKLD
+284 FKNILD
-290 EYSTFNKYTF
+290 EAPNFKKYEF
-300 SPAQYT
+300 SQKQYT
-306 LRDNIYNKL
+306 LRDKIFNKL
-315 QEYWLLYGDIITSLA
+315 QEYWLLYGNILTSLA

-342 ILKREQ
+342 ILKKEQ
-348 NVLTYI
+348 NMLTYS
-354 DISNAVYYMLAA
+354 DISNAVYYMLAT
-366 DNSKIDKDYLYFR
+366 DSSKIDKDYLYFR

-444 RTLLKEYKDKLL
+444 RMLLKEYKDKLL

-471 DIVNKISNEIY
+471 DIVNKISNKIY

-495 QKAYKENGDGYVE
+495 QKAYKENGNGYVE

-517 KEENT
+517 KEEDA

-529 DKITMCIDK
+529 DKIKMCIDK
-538 GFHYK
+538 GFQYK
-543 DIAILTVSNKH
+543 DIAILTVSNSH
-554 GKEIIDF
+554 GKDIIDY
-561 LEDNGIPVQAETSA
+561 LEDNNIPVQAETSA

-600 FFRFLYTSPKAAQ
+600 FFKFLYTSPKAAQ
-613 NSIMQDKGLLNIEK
+613 NSIMQDKGLLKHEK

-730 EVSINARNS
+730 DININARNS
-739 PLFIADNNI
+739 SLFVADNNI
-748 FGDSKLCCVYSKTLY
+748 FGDSKLCCVYSKKQY
-763 PYIKNTKADEYIK
+763 PYIAGTKAEEYME
-776 NENMLIL
+776 NENMLTL
-783 QDCVNMLYVA
+783 QDSINMLYVA

-802 INAEIPKKDTIS
+802 INAEIPKDMPLKIS
-814 TISQLLGSLC
+814 HIVGVC
-824 PETVQLGTLK
+824 FPEPVQLGTLK

-912 SALDDKIFAEI
+912 SALDNKTFAEI

-970 IMDYKTGI
+970 IMDYKTGT
-978 LNDTILNDYKK
+978 LNDKMLDDYKK

-1003 KKTECCIFHMEK
+1003 KKTECCIFHMDK
-1015 GIFAF
+1015 GIFVF

>member
-77 GSADKSEYEFIT
+77 GTADKSEYEFIT

-169 QLISKVLTDSQWKKV
+169 QLISEVLTDNKWKQI
-184 LDNIYPVLDIQTVSL
+184 LDTIYPVLGVQTVSL
-199 ISTLQNYAEYAADNI
+199 ISTLQKYAEYVADNI
-214 LKLENAVNNAP
+214 LKLENAVNNT
-225 QLNEIID
+225 LKLDDIIN
-232 MISKAVS
+232 MISSAVN
-239 LKKEIPELCQKF
+239 LQKEIPDLCQKF
-251 KATFE
+251 KKTFDYDSLKVN
-256 QDKLGVRQA
+256 QMKAVDKL
-265 GAVAKLD
+265 D
-272 NNKIKDIVDIPF
+272 YKDIQDISDIPF
-284 FKNKLD
+284 FKNILD
-290 EYSTFNKYTF
+290 EAPNFKKYEF
-300 SPAQYT
+300 SQKQYT
-306 LRDNIYNKL
+306 LRDKIFNKL
-315 QEYWLLYGDIITSLA
+315 QEYWLLYGNILTSLA

-342 ILKREQ
+342 ILKKEQ
-348 NVLTYI
+348 NMLTYS
-354 DISNAVYYMLAA
+354 DISNAVYYMLAT
-366 DNSKIDKDYLYFR
+366 DSSKIDKDYLYFR

-444 RTLLKEYKDKLL
+444 RMLLKEYKDKLL

-471 DIVNKISNEIY
+471 DIVNKISNKIY

-517 KEENT
+517 KEEDA

-529 DKITMCIDK
+529 DKIKMCIDK
-538 GFHYK
+538 GFQYK
-543 DIAILTVSNKH
+543 DIAILTVSNSH
-554 GKEIIDF
+554 GKDIIDY
-561 LEDNGIPVQAETSA
+561 LEDNNIPVQAETSA

-613 NSIMQDKGLLNIEK
+613 NSIMQDKGLLKHEK

-730 EVSINARNS
+730 DININARNS
-739 PLFIADNNI
+739 SLFVADNNI
-748 FGDSKLCCVYSKTLY
+748 FGDSKLCCVYSKKQY
-763 PYIKNTKADEYIK
+763 PYIAGTKAEEYME
-776 NENMLIL
+776 NENMLTL
-783 QDCVNMLYVA
+783 QDSINMLYVA

-802 INAEIPKKDTIS
+802 INAEIPKDMPLKIS
-814 TISQLLGSLC
+814 HIVGVC
-824 PETVQLGTLK
+824 FPEPVHLGTIK

-912 SALDDKIFAEI
+912 SALDNKTFAEI

-970 IMDYKTGI
+970 IMDYKTGT
-978 LNDTILNDYKK
+978 LNDKMLDDYKK

-1015 GIFAF
+1015 GIFVF

>member
-6 GGKMASSLNKYE
+6 GGKMASSLNKYD

-64 KERIIKFINSFAE
+64 KERIIKFINGFAE
-77 GSADKSEYEFIT
+77 GTADKSEYEFIT
-89 PLMKK
+89 PLMQK
-94 YAEKLNEPFDDN
+94 YAEKLNEPFNDN
-106 FIKEKALTAR
+106 FIKEKAVTAR

-169 QLISKVLTDSQWKKV
+169 QLISEVLIDNKWKQI
-184 LDNIYPVLDIQTVSL
+184 LDNIYPVLGVQTVAL
-199 ISTLQNYAEYAADNI
+199 ISTLQKYAEYVADNI
-214 LKLENAVNNAP
+214 LKLENAVKNAP
-225 QLNEIID
+225 DLDSIID
-232 MISKAVS
+232 MISKAVT
-239 LKKEIPELCQKF
+239 LQKEIPELCQKF
-251 KATFE
+251 KKTFE
-256 QDKLGVRQA
+256 QDNLGVRQA
-265 GAVAKLD
+265 NAVEKLD
-272 NNKIKDIVDIPF
+272 YKDIQDISDIPF
-284 FKNKLD
+284 FKNTLD
-290 EYSTFNKYTF
+290 EAPNFKKYEFTQK
-300 SPAQYT
+300 QYT
-306 LRDNIYNKL
+306 LRDKIFDKL
-315 QEYWLLYGDIITSLA
+315 QEYWLLYGDIITSLS
-330 LNLGKSLNEKMD
+330 LNLGKSLNDKMD
-342 ILKREQ
+342 ILKKEQ
-348 NVLTYI
+348 NMLTYS
-354 DISNAVYYMLAA
+354 DISNAVYYMLAT

-379 LDGRINHLL
+379 LDGKINHLL

-444 RTLLKEYKDKLL
+444 RLLLKEYKNKLS

-471 DIVNKISNEIY
+471 DIVNQLSNDIY

-508 ITHNLDKES
+508 ITHKLDKQD
-517 KEENT
+517 KEEDA

-529 DKITMCIDK
+529 DKIKKCIDK
-538 GFHYK
+538 GFQYK
-543 DIAILTVSNKH
+543 DIAILTVSNSH
-554 GKEIIDF
+554 GKDIIDY
-561 LEDNGIPVQAETSA
+561 LEDNEIPVQAETSA

-600 FFRFLYTSPKAAQ
+600 FFKFLYTSPKAAQ
-613 NSIMQDKGLLNIEK
+613 NNIMQDKDLLRSEK
-627 NKIKNMLNNI
+627 NKIKDMLKNI

-646 LYLSNK
+646 LYLSSK

-668 FDVISKTAPNETNI
+668 FDVISKTAANETNI
-682 SNFKEAVYK
+682 SDFKEAVYK
-691 AASSEQALSAVQ
+691 AASSEQALSASQ

-730 EVSINARNS
+730 DITINAKNS
-739 PLFIADNNI
+739 SLFVADNNV
-748 FGDSKLCCVYSKTLY
+748 FGDSTLCCVYSKKQY
-763 PYIKNTKADEYIK
+763 PYIAGTKAEEYMK
-776 NENMLIL
+776 NENMLTL
-783 QDCVNMLYVA
+783 QDSVNMLYVA

-802 INAEIPKKDTIS
+802 INAEIPKDMPLKIS
-814 TISQLLGSLC
+814 HIAGVC
-824 PETVQLGTLK
+824 FPENVVKGTLK
-834 AEKKEEKE
+834 AEKKAEKE
-842 QIKSINID
+842 QAKSVTID
-850 FNINKEKK
+850 CNINKERK

-867 KKENVTHDYLSALTG
+867 KKENVTHDYLSALAG

-893 YGKEET
+893 YGREES
-899 IALAEKCMFAKYG
+899 ILSAEKCMYAKYG
-912 SALDDKIFAEI
+912 SALDEKTFADI
-923 KKQLHTVYN
+923 KKQLLTVYN

-965 DDKIV
+965 EDKIV
-970 IMDYKTGI
+970 IMDYKTGTLNDNI
-978 LNDTILNDYKK
+978 LNEYKK
-989 QLFKYAEILKKLYN
+989 QLYKYADILKKLYN
-1003 KKTECCIFHMEK
+1003 KKTECCIFHVDK
-1015 GIFAF
+1015 GIFTF

>member
-6 GGKMASSLNKYE
+6 GGKMASSLNKYD

-64 KERIIKFINSFAE
+64 KERIIKFINGFAE
-77 GSADKSEYEFIT
+77 GTADKSEYEFIA
-89 PLMKK
+89 PLMQK
-94 YAEKLNEPFDDN
+94 YAEKLNEPFNDN
-106 FIKEKALTAR
+106 FIKEKAVTAR

-169 QLISKVLTDSQWKKV
+169 QLISEVLIDNKWKQI
-184 LDNIYPVLDIQTVSL
+184 LDNIYPVLGVQTVAL
-199 ISTLQNYAEYAADNI
+199 ISTLQKYAEYVADNI
-214 LKLENAVNNAP
+214 LKLENAVKNAP
-225 QLNEIID
+225 DLDSIID
-232 MISKAVS
+232 MISKAVT
-239 LKKEIPELCQKF
+239 LQKEIPELCQKF
-251 KATFE
+251 KKTFE
-256 QDKLGVRQA
+256 QDNLGVRQA
-265 GAVAKLD
+265 NAVEKLD
-272 NNKIKDIVDIPF
+272 YKDIQDISDIPF
-284 FKNKLD
+284 FKNTLD
-290 EYSTFNKYTF
+290 DAPNFKKYEFTQK
-300 SPAQYT
+300 QYT
-306 LRDNIYNKL
+306 LRDKIFDKL
-315 QEYWLLYGDIITSLA
+315 QEYWLLYGDIITNLS
-330 LNLGKSLNEKMD
+330 LNLGKSLNDKMD
-342 ILKREQ
+342 ILKKEQ
-348 NVLTYI
+348 NMLTYS
-354 DISNAVYYMLAA
+354 DISNAVYYMLAT

-379 LDGRINHLL
+379 LDGKINHLL

-444 RTLLKEYKDKLL
+444 RLLLKEYKNKLS

-471 DIVNKISNEIY
+471 DIVNQLSNDIY

-508 ITHNLDKES
+508 ITHKLDKQD
-517 KEENT
+517 KEEDA

-529 DKITMCIDK
+529 DKIKMCIDK
-538 GFHYK
+538 GFQYK
-543 DIAILTVSNKH
+543 DIAILTVSNSH
-554 GKEIIDF
+554 GKDIIDY
-561 LEDNGIPVQAETSA
+561 LEDNEIPVQAETSA

-600 FFRFLYTSPKAAQ
+600 FFKFLYTSPKAAQ
-613 NSIMQDKGLLNIEK
+613 NNIMQDKDLLRSEK
-627 NKIKNMLNNI
+627 NKIKDMLKNI

-646 LYLSNK
+646 LYLSSK

-668 FDVISKTAPNETNI
+668 FDVISKTAANETNI
-682 SNFKEAVYK
+682 SDFKEAVYK
-691 AASSEQALSAVQ
+691 AASSEQALSASQ

-730 EVSINARNS
+730 DITINAKNS
-739 PLFIADNNI
+739 SLFVADNNV
-748 FGDSKLCCVYSKTLY
+748 FGDSTLCCVYSKKQY
-763 PYIKNTKADEYIK
+763 PYISGTKAEEYMK
-776 NENMLIL
+776 NENMLTL
-783 QDCVNMLYVA
+783 QDSVNMLYVA

-802 INAEIPKKDTIS
+802 INAEIPKDMPLKIS
-814 TISQLLGSLC
+814 HIAGVC
-824 PETVQLGTLK
+824 FPENVVKGTLK
-834 AEKKEEKE
+834 AEKKAEKE
-842 QIKSINID
+842 QAKSVTID
-850 FNINKEKK
+850 CNINKERK

-867 KKENVTHDYLSALTG
+867 KKENVTHDYLSALAG

-893 YGKEET
+893 YGREES
-899 IALAEKCMFAKYG
+899 ILSAEKCMYAKYG
-912 SALDDKIFAEI
+912 SALDEKTFADI
-923 KKQLHTVYN
+923 KKQLLTVYN

-965 DDKIV
+965 EDKIV
-970 IMDYKTGI
+970 IMDYKTGTLNDNI
-978 LNDTILNDYKK
+978 LNEYKK
-989 QLFKYAEILKKLYN
+989 QLYKYADILKKLYN
-1003 KKTECCIFHMEK
+1003 KKTECCIFHVDK
-1015 GIFAF
+1015 GIFTF

>member
-6 GGKMASSLNKYE
+6 GGKMASSLNKYD

-64 KERIIKFINSFAE
+64 KERIIKFINGFAE
-77 GSADKSEYEFIT
+77 GTADKSEYEFIA
-89 PLMKK
+89 PLMQK
-94 YAEKLNEPFDDN
+94 YAEKLNEPFNDN
-106 FIKEKALTAR
+106 FIKEKAVTAR

-169 QLISKVLTDSQWKKV
+169 QLISEVLIDNKWKQI
-184 LDNIYPVLDIQTVSL
+184 LDNIYPVLGVQTVAL
-199 ISTLQNYAEYAADNI
+199 ISTLQKYAEYVADNI
-214 LKLENAVNNAP
+214 LKLENAVKNAP
-225 QLNEIID
+225 NLDSIID
-232 MISKAVS
+232 MISKAVT
-239 LKKEIPELCQKF
+239 LQKEIPELCQKF
-251 KATFE
+251 KKTFE
-256 QDKLGVRQA
+256 QDNLGVRQA
-265 GAVAKLD
+265 NAVEKLD
-272 NNKIKDIVDIPF
+272 YKDIQDISDIPF
-284 FKNKLD
+284 FKNTLD
-290 EYSTFNKYTF
+290 EAPNFKKYEFTQK
-300 SPAQYT
+300 QYT
-306 LRDNIYNKL
+306 LRDKIFDKL
-315 QEYWLLYGDIITSLA
+315 QEYWLLYGDIITSLS
-330 LNLGKSLNEKMD
+330 LNLGKSLNDKMD
-342 ILKREQ
+342 ILKKEQ
-348 NVLTYI
+348 NMLTYS
-354 DISNAVYYMLAA
+354 DISNAVYYMLAT

-379 LDGRINHLL
+379 LDGKINHLL

-444 RTLLKEYKDKLL
+444 RLLLKEYKNKLS

-471 DIVNKISNEIY
+471 DIVNQLSNDIY

-508 ITHNLDKES
+508 ITHKLDKQD
-517 KEENT
+517 KEEDA
-522 YYLTYCL
+522 YYLTYCI
-529 DKITMCIDK
+529 DKIKMCIDK
-538 GFHYK
+538 GFQYK
-543 DIAILTVSNKH
+543 DIAILTVSNSH
-554 GKEIIDF
+554 GKDIIDY
-561 LEDNGIPVQAETSA
+561 LEDNEIPVQAETSA

-600 FFRFLYTSPKAAQ
+600 FFKFLYTSPKAAQ
-613 NSIMQDKGLLNIEK
+613 NNIMQDKDLLRSEK
-627 NKIKNMLNNI
+627 NKIKDLLKNI

-646 LYLSNK
+646 LYLSSK

-668 FDVISKTAPNETNI
+668 FDVISKTAANETNI
-682 SNFKEAVYK
+682 SDFKEAVYK
-691 AASSEQALSAVQ
+691 AASSEQALSASQ

-730 EVSINARNS
+730 DITINAKNS
-739 PLFIADNNI
+739 SLFVADNNV
-748 FGDSKLCCVYSKTLY
+748 FGDSTLCCVYSKKQY
-763 PYIKNTKADEYIK
+763 PYIAGTKAEEYMK
-776 NENMLIL
+776 NENMLTL
-783 QDCVNMLYVA
+783 QDSVNMLYVA

-802 INAEIPKKDTIS
+802 INAEIPKDMPLKIS
-814 TISQLLGSLC
+814 HIAGIC
-824 PETVQLGTLK
+824 FPENVVKGTLK
-834 AEKKEEKE
+834 AEKKAEKE
-842 QIKSINID
+842 QAKSVTID
-850 FNINKEKK
+850 CNINKERK

-867 KKENVTHDYLSALTG
+867 KKENVTHDYLSALAG

-893 YGKEET
+893 YGREES
-899 IALAEKCMFAKYG
+899 ILSAEKCMYAKYG
-912 SALDDKIFAEI
+912 SALDEKTFADI
-923 KKQLHTVYN
+923 KKQLLTVYN

-965 DDKIV
+965 EDKIV
-970 IMDYKTGI
+970 IMDYKTGTLNDNI
-978 LNDTILNDYKK
+978 LNEYKK
-989 QLFKYAEILKKLYN
+989 QLYKYADILKKLYN
-1003 KKTECCIFHMEK
+1003 KKTECCIFHMDK
-1015 GIFAF
+1015 GIFTF

>member
-1 MCQYV
+1 
-6 GGKMASSLNKYE
+6 MASSLNQYD

-39 GMLLTGA
+39 GMLLTGT

-77 GSADKSEYEFIT
+77 ETADKSEYEFIT
-89 PLMKK
+89 PLMQK
-94 YAEKLNEPFDDN
+94 YAEKLKEPFNDN
-106 FIKEKALTAR
+106 FIKEKAAVAR
-116 DNLFSHFSELNI
+116 DTLFSHFSELNI

-161 QIKRTAFY
+161 QIKKTAFY
-169 QLISKVLTDSQWKKV
+169 QLISEVLKDSKWKQI

-199 ISTLQNYAEYAADNI
+199 ISTLQKYAEYAADNI

-225 QLNEIID
+225 QLDNIIN
-232 MISKAVS
+232 MLEKAVI
-239 LKKEIPELCQKF
+239 LQKEIPELCQKF

-306 LRDNIYNKL
+306 LRDNIYDKL

-330 LNLGKSLNEKMD
+330 LNLGKSLNDKMD
-342 ILKREQ
+342 ILKKEQ
-348 NVLTYI
+348 NMLTYS
-354 DISNAVYYMLAA
+354 DINNAVYYMLAT

-403 KPLAEEA
+403 RPLAEEA

-444 RTLLKEYKDKLL
+444 RLLLKKYKDKLS

-471 DIVNKISNEIY
+471 DIVNKISNKIY

-508 ITHNLDKES
+508 ITYNLDKDS
-517 KEENT
+517 KEEDT

-529 DKITMCIDK
+529 DKIKMCIDK
-538 GFHYK
+538 GFQYK

-554 GKEIIDF
+554 GKDIIDY
-561 LEDNGIPVQAETSA
+561 LEDNNIPVQAETSA

-588 LAEFIETDDDYA
+588 LAEFIETDDEYA
-600 FFRFLYTSPKAAQ
+600 FFKFLYTNPKAAQ
-613 NSIMQDKGLLNIEK
+613 NNMMQDKGLFKAEK
-627 NKIKNMLNNI
+627 TKIKNMLNNI

-660 SSPDYYVC
+660 SSPDYFMC
-668 FDVISKTAPNETNI
+668 LDVISKVAPNETNI

-691 AASSEQALSAVQ
+691 ATSSEQALSAVQ

-739 PLFIADNNI
+739 PLFIADNDV
-748 FGDSKLCCVYSKTLY
+748 FGDSKLCCVYSKTPSLY
-763 PYIKNTKADEYIK
+763 ISGTKAEEYME
-776 NENMLIL
+776 NENILTL
-783 QDCVNMLYVA
+783 QDSVNMLYVA

-802 INAEIPKKDTIS
+802 INAEIPKDKPLKIS
-814 TISQLLGSLC
+814 HIAGQCFPENISI
-824 PETVQLGTLK
+824 GTLK
-834 AEKKEEKE
+834 AETKKEKE
-842 QIKSINID
+842 QENTITINVNID
-850 FNINKEKK
+850 KQKE
-858 LIETKAFYS
+858 LIDTKAFYS
-867 KKENVTHDYLSALTG
+867 NKENITHDYLSALAG
-882 SCLHAGLFMLE
+882 ECLHTGLFMLE

-912 SALDDKIFAEI
+912 SALDDKTFADV
-923 KKQLHTVYN
+923 KKQLLTVYN

-965 DDKIV
+965 EDKIV
-970 IMDYKTGI
+970 IMDYKTGS
-978 LNDTILNDYKK
+978 LNDKMLDDYKK
-989 QLFKYAEILKKLYN
+989 QLFKYAEILKTIYN
-1003 KKTECCIFHMEK
+1003 KDTECMVLHMEK
-1015 GIFAF
+1015 GIFSF

>member
-6 GGKMASSLNKYE
+6 GGKMASSLNKYD

-64 KERIIKFINSFAE
+64 KERIIKFINGFAE
-77 GSADKSEYEFIT
+77 GTADKSEYEFIT
-89 PLMKK
+89 PLMQK
-94 YAEKLNEPFDDN
+94 YAEKLNEPFNDN
-106 FIKEKALTAR
+106 FIKEKAVTAR

-169 QLISKVLTDSQWKKV
+169 QLISEVLIDNKWKQI
-184 LDNIYPVLDIQTVSL
+184 LDNIYPVLGVQTVAL
-199 ISTLQNYAEYAADNI
+199 ISTLQKYAEYVADNI
-214 LKLENAVNNAP
+214 LKLENAVKNAP
-225 QLNEIID
+225 NLDSIID
-232 MISKAVS
+232 MISKAVT
-239 LKKEIPELCQKF
+239 LQKEIPELCQKF
-251 KATFE
+251 KKTFE
-256 QDKLGVRQA
+256 QDNLGVRQA
-265 GAVAKLD
+265 NAVEKLD
-272 NNKIKDIVDIPF
+272 YKDIQDISDIPF
-284 FKNKLD
+284 FKNTLD
-290 EYSTFNKYTF
+290 EAPNFKKYEFTQK
-300 SPAQYT
+300 QYT
-306 LRDNIYNKL
+306 LRDKIFDKL
-315 QEYWLLYGDIITSLA
+315 QEYWLLYGDIITSLS
-330 LNLGKSLNEKMD
+330 LNLGKSLNDKMD
-342 ILKREQ
+342 ILKKEQ
-348 NVLTYI
+348 NMLTYS
-354 DISNAVYYMLAA
+354 DISNAVYYMLAT

-379 LDGRINHLL
+379 LDGKINHLL

-444 RTLLKEYKDKLL
+444 RLLLKEYKNKLS

-471 DIVNKISNEIY
+471 DIVNQLSNDIY

-508 ITHNLDKES
+508 ITHKLDKQD
-517 KEENT
+517 KEEDA

-529 DKITMCIDK
+529 DKIKMCIDK
-538 GFHYK
+538 GFQYK
-543 DIAILTVSNKH
+543 DIAILTVSNSH
-554 GKEIIDF
+554 GKDIIDY
-561 LEDNGIPVQAETSA
+561 LEDNEIPVQAETSA

-600 FFRFLYTSPKAAQ
+600 FFKFLYTSPKAAQ
-613 NSIMQDKGLLNIEK
+613 NNIMQDKDLLRSEK
-627 NKIKNMLNNI
+627 NKIKDLLKNI

-646 LYLSNK
+646 LYLSSK

-668 FDVISKTAPNETNI
+668 FDVISKTAANETNI
-682 SNFKEAVYK
+682 SDFKEAVYK
-691 AASSEQALSAVQ
+691 AASSEQALSASQ

-730 EVSINARNS
+730 DITINAKNS
-739 PLFIADNNI
+739 SLFVADNNV
-748 FGDSKLCCVYSKTLY
+748 FGDSTLCCVYSKKQY
-763 PYIKNTKADEYIK
+763 PYISGTKAEEYMK
-776 NENMLIL
+776 NENMLTL
-783 QDCVNMLYVA
+783 QDSVNMLYVA

-802 INAEIPKKDTIS
+802 INAEIPKDMPLKIS
-814 TISQLLGSLC
+814 HIAGVC
-824 PETVQLGTLK
+824 FPENVVKGTLK
-834 AEKKEEKE
+834 AEKKAEKE
-842 QIKSINID
+842 QAKSVTID
-850 FNINKEKK
+850 CNINKERK
-858 LIETKAFYS
+858 LIETKVFYS
-867 KKENVTHDYLSALTG
+867 KKENVTHDYLSALAG

-893 YGKEET
+893 YGREES
-899 IALAEKCMFAKYG
+899 ILSAEKCMYAKYG
-912 SALDDKIFAEI
+912 SALDEKTFADI
-923 KKQLHTVYN
+923 KKQLLTVYN

-965 DDKIV
+965 EDKIV

-978 LNDTILNDYKK
+978 LNDNILNEYKK
-989 QLFKYAEILKKLYN
+989 QLYKYADILKKLYN
-1003 KKTECCIFHMEK
+1003 KKTECCIFHMDK
-1015 GIFAF
+1015 GIFTF

>member
-77 GSADKSEYEFIT
+77 GTADKSEYEFIT

-169 QLISKVLTDSQWKKV
+169 QLISEVLTDNKWKQI
-184 LDNIYPVLDIQTVSL
+184 LDTIYPVLGVQTVSL
-199 ISTLQNYAEYAADNI
+199 ISTLQKYAEYVADNI
-214 LKLENAVNNAP
+214 LKLENAVNNT
-225 QLNEIID
+225 LKLDDIIN
-232 MISKAVS
+232 MISSAVN
-239 LKKEIPELCQKF
+239 LQKEIPDLCQKF
-251 KATFE
+251 KKTFDYDSLKVN
-256 QDKLGVRQA
+256 QMKAVDKL
-265 GAVAKLD
+265 D
-272 NNKIKDIVDIPF
+272 YKDIQDISDIPF
-284 FKNKLD
+284 FKNILD
-290 EYSTFNKYTF
+290 EAPNFKKYEF
-300 SPAQYT
+300 SQKQYT
-306 LRDNIYNKL
+306 LRDKIFNKL
-315 QEYWLLYGDIITSLA
+315 QEYWLLYGNILTSLA

-342 ILKREQ
+342 ILKKEQ
-348 NVLTYI
+348 NILTYS
-354 DISNAVYYMLAA
+354 DISNAVYYMLAT
-366 DNSKIDKDYLYFR
+366 DSSKIDKDYLYFR

-444 RTLLKEYKDKLL
+444 RMLLKEYKDKLL

-471 DIVNKISNEIY
+471 DIVNKISNKIY

-517 KEENT
+517 KEEDA

-529 DKITMCIDK
+529 DKIKMCIDK
-538 GFHYK
+538 GFQYK
-543 DIAILTVSNKH
+543 DIAILTVSNSH
-554 GKEIIDF
+554 GKDIIDY
-561 LEDNGIPVQAETSA
+561 LEDNNIPVQAETSA

-613 NSIMQDKGLLNIEK
+613 NSIMQDKGLLKHEK

-730 EVSINARNS
+730 DININARNS
-739 PLFIADNNI
+739 SLFVADNNI
-748 FGDSKLCCVYSKTLY
+748 FGDSKLCCVYSKKQY
-763 PYIKNTKADEYIK
+763 PYIAGTKAEEYME
-776 NENMLIL
+776 NENMLTL
-783 QDCVNMLYVA
+783 QDSINMLYVA

-802 INAEIPKKDTIS
+802 INAEIPKDMPLKIS
-814 TISQLLGSLC
+814 HIVGVC
-824 PETVQLGTLK
+824 FPEPVQLGTLK

-912 SALDDKIFAEI
+912 SALDNKTFAEI

-970 IMDYKTGI
+970 IMDYKTGT
-978 LNDTILNDYKK
+978 LNDKMLDDYKK

-1003 KKTECCIFHMEK
+1003 KKTECCIFHMDK
-1015 GIFAF
+1015 GIFVF

>member
-6 GGKMASSLNKYE
+6 GGKMASSLNKYD

-64 KERIIKFINSFAE
+64 KERIIKFINGFAE
-77 GSADKSEYEFIT
+77 GTADKSEYEFIT
-89 PLMKK
+89 PLMQK
-94 YAEKLNEPFDDN
+94 YAEKLNEPFNDN
-106 FIKEKALTAR
+106 FIKEKAVTAR

-169 QLISKVLTDSQWKKV
+169 QLISEVLIDNKWKQI
-184 LDNIYPVLDIQTVSL
+184 LDNIYPVLGVQTVAL
-199 ISTLQNYAEYAADNI
+199 ISTLQKYAEYVADNI
-214 LKLENAVNNAP
+214 LKLENAVKNAP
-225 QLNEIID
+225 DLDSIID
-232 MISKAVS
+232 MISKAVT
-239 LKKEIPELCQKF
+239 LQKEIPELCQKF
-251 KATFE
+251 KKTFE
-256 QDKLGVRQA
+256 QDNLGVRQA
-265 GAVAKLD
+265 NAVEKLD
-272 NNKIKDIVDIPF
+272 YKDIQDISDIPF
-284 FKNKLD
+284 FKNTLD
-290 EYSTFNKYTF
+290 EAPNFKKYEFTQK
-300 SPAQYT
+300 QYT
-306 LRDNIYNKL
+306 LRDKIFNKL
-315 QEYWLLYGDIITSLA
+315 QEYWLLYGDIITSLS
-330 LNLGKSLNEKMD
+330 LNLGKSLNDKMD
-342 ILKREQ
+342 ILKKEQ
-348 NVLTYI
+348 NMLTYS
-354 DISNAVYYMLAA
+354 DISNAVYYMLAT

-379 LDGRINHLL
+379 LDGKINHLL

-444 RTLLKEYKDKLL
+444 RLLLKEYKNKLS

-471 DIVNKISNEIY
+471 DIVNQLSNDIY

-508 ITHNLDKES
+508 ITHKLDKQD
-517 KEENT
+517 KEEDA

-529 DKITMCIDK
+529 DKIKMCIDK
-538 GFHYK
+538 GFQYK
-543 DIAILTVSNKH
+543 DIAILTVSNSH
-554 GKEIIDF
+554 GKDIIDY
-561 LEDNGIPVQAETSA
+561 LEDNEIPVQAETSA

-600 FFRFLYTSPKAAQ
+600 FFKFLYTSPKAAQ
-613 NSIMQDKGLLNIEK
+613 NNIMQDKDLLRSEK
-627 NKIKNMLNNI
+627 NKIKDMLKNI

-646 LYLSNK
+646 LYLSSK

-668 FDVISKTAPNETNI
+668 FDVISKTAANETNI
-682 SNFKEAVYK
+682 SDFKEAVYK
-691 AASSEQALSAVQ
+691 AASSEQALSASQ

-730 EVSINARNS
+730 DITINAKNS
-739 PLFIADNNI
+739 SLFVADNNV
-748 FGDSKLCCVYSKTLY
+748 FGDSTLCCVYSKKQY
-763 PYIKNTKADEYIK
+763 PYIAGTKAEEYMK
-776 NENMLIL
+776 NENMLTL
-783 QDCVNMLYVA
+783 QDSVNMLYVA

-802 INAEIPKKDTIS
+802 INAEIPKDMPLKIS
-814 TISQLLGSLC
+814 HIAGVC
-824 PETVQLGTLK
+824 FPENVVKGTLK
-834 AEKKEEKE
+834 AEKKAEKE
-842 QIKSINID
+842 QAKSVTID
-850 FNINKEKK
+850 CNINKERK

-867 KKENVTHDYLSALTG
+867 KKENVTHDYLSALAG

-893 YGKEET
+893 YGREES
-899 IALAEKCMFAKYG
+899 ILSAEKCMYAKYG
-912 SALDDKIFAEI
+912 SALDEKTFADI
-923 KKQLHTVYN
+923 KKQLLTVYN

-965 DDKIV
+965 EDKIV
-970 IMDYKTGI
+970 IMDYKTGTLNDNI
-978 LNDTILNDYKK
+978 LNEYKK
-989 QLFKYAEILKKLYN
+989 QLYKYADILKKLYN
-1003 KKTECCIFHMEK
+1003 KKTECCIFHMDK
-1015 GIFAF
+1015 GIFTF

>member
-6 GGKMASSLNKYE
+6 GGKMASSLNKYD

-64 KERIIKFINSFAE
+64 KERIIKFINGFAE
-77 GSADKSEYEFIT
+77 GTADKSEYEFIT
-89 PLMKK
+89 PLMQK
-94 YAEKLNEPFDDN
+94 YAEKLNEPFNDN
-106 FIKEKALTAR
+106 FIKEKAVTAR

-169 QLISKVLTDSQWKKV
+169 QLISEVLIDNKWKQI
-184 LDNIYPVLDIQTVSL
+184 LDNIYPVLGVQTVAL
-199 ISTLQNYAEYAADNI
+199 ISTLQKYAEYVADNI
-214 LKLENAVNNAP
+214 LKLENAVKNAP
-225 QLNEIID
+225 DLDSIID
-232 MISKAVS
+232 MISKAVT
-239 LKKEIPELCQKF
+239 LQKEIPELCQKF
-251 KATFE
+251 KKTFE
-256 QDKLGVRQA
+256 QDNLGVRQTN
-265 GAVAKLD
+265 AVEKLEY
-272 NNKIKDIVDIPF
+272 KDIQDISDIPF
-284 FKNKLD
+284 FKNTLD
-290 EYSTFNKYTF
+290 ETPNFKKYGFTQK
-300 SPAQYT
+300 QYT
-306 LRDNIYNKL
+306 LRDKIFDKL
-315 QEYWLLYGDIITSLA
+315 QEYWLLYGDIITNLS
-330 LNLGKSLNEKMD
+330 LNLGKSLNDKMD
-342 ILKREQ
+342 ILKKEQ
-348 NVLTYI
+348 NMLTYS
-354 DISNAVYYMLAA
+354 DISNAVYYMLAT

-379 LDGRINHLL
+379 LDGKINHLL

-444 RTLLKEYKDKLL
+444 RLLLKEYKNKLS

-471 DIVNKISNEIY
+471 DIVNQLSNDIY
-482 KQYGENFAIFNID
+482 KKYGENFAIFNID

-508 ITHNLDKES
+508 ITHKLDKQD
-517 KEENT
+517 KEEDA

-529 DKITMCIDK
+529 DKIKMCIEK
-538 GFHYK
+538 GFQYK
-543 DIAILTVSNKH
+543 DIAILTVSNSH
-554 GKEIIDF
+554 GKDIIDY
-561 LEDNGIPVQAETSA
+561 LEDNEIPVQAETSA

-600 FFRFLYTSPKAAQ
+600 FFKFLYTSPKAAQ
-613 NSIMQDKGLLNIEK
+613 NNIMQDKDLLRSEK
-627 NKIKNMLNNI
+627 NKIKDMLKNI

-646 LYLSNK
+646 LYLSSK

-668 FDVISKTAPNETNI
+668 FDVISKTAANETNI
-682 SNFKEAVYK
+682 SDFKEAVYK
-691 AASSEQALSAVQ
+691 AASSEQALSASQ

-730 EVSINARNS
+730 DITINAKNS
-739 PLFIADNNI
+739 SLFVADNNM
-748 FGDSKLCCVYSKTLY
+748 FGDSTLCCVYSKKQY
-763 PYIKNTKADEYIK
+763 PYIAGTKAEEYMK
-776 NENMLIL
+776 NENMLTL
-783 QDCVNMLYVA
+783 QDSVNMLYVA

-802 INAEIPKKDTIS
+802 INAEIPKDMPLKIS
-814 TISQLLGSLC
+814 HIAGVC
-824 PETVQLGTLK
+824 FPENVVKGTLK
-834 AEKKEEKE
+834 AEKKAEKE
-842 QIKSINID
+842 QAKSVTID
-850 FNINKEKK
+850 CNINKERK

-867 KKENVTHDYLSALTG
+867 KKENVTHDYLSALAG

-893 YGKEET
+893 YGREES
-899 IALAEKCMFAKYG
+899 ILSAEKCMYAKYG
-912 SALDDKIFAEI
+912 SALDEKTFADI
-923 KKQLHTVYN
+923 KKQLLTVYN

-965 DDKIV
+965 EDKIV
-970 IMDYKTGI
+970 IMDYKTGTLNDNI
-978 LNDTILNDYKK
+978 LNEYKK
-989 QLFKYAEILKKLYN
+989 QLYKYADILKKLYN
-1003 KKTECCIFHMEK
+1003 KKTECCIFHVDK
-1015 GIFAF
+1015 GIFTF

>member
-77 GSADKSEYEFIT
+77 GTADKSEYEFIT

-169 QLISKVLTDSQWKKV
+169 QLISEVLTDNKWKQI
-184 LDNIYPVLDIQTVSL
+184 LDTIYPVLGVQTVSL
-199 ISTLQNYAEYAADNI
+199 ISTLQKYEEYEEDKI
-214 LKLENAVNNAP
+214 HKLENELNNTQKLDHIINMISSAVNL
-225 QLNEIID
+225 Q
-232 MISKAVS
+232 
-239 LKKEIPELCQKF
+239 KEIPDLCQKF
-251 KATFE
+251 KKTFDYDSLKVN
-256 QDKLGVRQA
+256 QMKAVDKL
-265 GAVAKLD
+265 D
-272 NNKIKDIVDIPF
+272 YKDIQDISDIPF
-284 FKNKLD
+284 FKNILD
-290 EYSTFNKYTF
+290 ETPNFKKYEF
-300 SPAQYT
+300 SQKQYT
-306 LRDNIYNKL
+306 LRDKIFNKL
-315 QEYWLLYGDIITSLA
+315 QEYWLLYGNILTSLA

-342 ILKREQ
+342 ILKKEQ
-348 NVLTYI
+348 NMLTYS
-354 DISNAVYYMLAA
+354 DISNAVYYMLAT
-366 DNSKIDKDYLYFR
+366 DSSKIDKDYLYFR

-444 RTLLKEYKDKLL
+444 RMLLKEYKDKLL

-471 DIVNKISNEIY
+471 DIVNKISNKIY

-517 KEENT
+517 KEEDA

-529 DKITMCIDK
+529 DKIKMCIDK
-538 GFHYK
+538 GFQYK
-543 DIAILTVSNKH
+543 DIAILTVSNSH
-554 GKEIIDF
+554 GKDIIDY
-561 LEDNGIPVQAETSA
+561 LEDNNIPVQAETSA

-613 NSIMQDKGLLNIEK
+613 NSIMQDKGLLKHEK

-730 EVSINARNS
+730 DININARNS
-739 PLFIADNNI
+739 SLFVADNNI
-748 FGDSKLCCVYSKTLY
+748 FGDSKLCCVYSKKQY
-763 PYIKNTKADEYIK
+763 PYIAGTKAEEYME
-776 NENMLIL
+776 NENMLTL
-783 QDCVNMLYVA
+783 QDSINMLYVA

-802 INAEIPKKDTIS
+802 INAEIPKDMPLKIS
-814 TISQLLGSLC
+814 HIVGVC
-824 PETVQLGTLK
+824 FPEPVHLGTLK

-912 SALDDKIFAEI
+912 SALDNKTFAEI

-970 IMDYKTGI
+970 IMDYKTGT
-978 LNDTILNDYKK
+978 LNDKMLDDYKK

-1015 GIFAF
+1015 GIFVF

>member
-169 QLISKVLTDSQWKKV
+169 QLISEVLTDNKWKQI
-184 LDNIYPVLDIQTVSL
+184 LDTIYPVLGVQTVSL
-199 ISTLQNYAEYAADNI
+199 ISTLQKYAEYVADNI
-214 LKLENAVNNAP
+214 LKLENAVNNT
-225 QLNEIID
+225 LKLDDIIN
-232 MISKAVS
+232 MISSAVN
-239 LKKEIPELCQKF
+239 LQKEIPDLCQKF
-251 KATFE
+251 KKTFDYDSLKVN
-256 QDKLGVRQA
+256 QMKAVDKL
-265 GAVAKLD
+265 D
-272 NNKIKDIVDIPF
+272 YKDIQDISDIPF
-284 FKNKLD
+284 FKNILD
-290 EYSTFNKYTF
+290 EAPNFKKYEF
-300 SPAQYT
+300 SQKQYT
-306 LRDNIYNKL
+306 LRDKIFNKL
-315 QEYWLLYGDIITSLA
+315 QEYWLLYGNILTSLA

-342 ILKREQ
+342 ILKKEQ
-348 NVLTYI
+348 NMLTYS
-354 DISNAVYYMLAA
+354 DISNAVYYMLAT
-366 DNSKIDKDYLYFR
+366 DSSKIDKDYLYFR

-444 RTLLKEYKDKLL
+444 RMLLKEYKDKLL

-471 DIVNKISNEIY
+471 DIVNKISNKIY

-517 KEENT
+517 KEEDA

-529 DKITMCIDK
+529 DKIKMCIDK
-538 GFHYK
+538 GFQYK
-543 DIAILTVSNKH
+543 DIAILTVSNSH
-554 GKEIIDF
+554 GKDIIDY
-561 LEDNGIPVQAETSA
+561 LEDNNIPVQAETSA
-575 NLTSSPVFNIIMA
+575 NLTSSSVFNIIMA

-613 NSIMQDKGLLNIEK
+613 NSIMQDKGLLKHEK

-730 EVSINARNS
+730 DININARNS
-739 PLFIADNNI
+739 SLFVADNNI
-748 FGDSKLCCVYSKTLY
+748 FGDSKLCCVYSKKQY
-763 PYIKNTKADEYIK
+763 PYIAGTKAEEYME
-776 NENMLIL
+776 NENMLTL
-783 QDCVNMLYVA
+783 QDSINMLYVA

-802 INAEIPKKDTIS
+802 INAEIPKDMPLKIS
-814 TISQLLGSLC
+814 HIVGVC
-824 PETVQLGTLK
+824 FPEPVQLGTLK

-912 SALDDKIFAEI
+912 SALDNKTFAEI

-970 IMDYKTGI
+970 IMDYKTGT
-978 LNDTILNDYKK
+978 LNDKMLDDYKK

-1003 KKTECCIFHMEK
+1003 KKTECCIFHMDK
-1015 GIFAF
+1015 GIFVF

>member
-169 QLISKVLTDSQWKKV
+169 QLISEVLTDNKWKQI
-184 LDNIYPVLDIQTVSL
+184 LDTIYPVLGVQTVSL
-199 ISTLQNYAEYAADNI
+199 ISTLQKYAEYVADNI
-214 LKLENAVNNAP
+214 LKLENAVNNT
-225 QLNEIID
+225 LKLDDIIN
-232 MISKAVS
+232 MISSAVN
-239 LKKEIPELCQKF
+239 LQKEIPDLCQKF
-251 KATFE
+251 KKTFDYDSLKVN
-256 QDKLGVRQA
+256 QMKAVDKL
-265 GAVAKLD
+265 D
-272 NNKIKDIVDIPF
+272 YKDIQDISDISF
-284 FKNKLD
+284 FKNILD
-290 EYSTFNKYTF
+290 EAPNFKKYEF
-300 SPAQYT
+300 SQKQYT
-306 LRDNIYNKL
+306 LRDKIFNKL
-315 QEYWLLYGDIITSLA
+315 QEYWLLYGNILTSLA

-342 ILKREQ
+342 ILKKEQ
-348 NVLTYI
+348 NMLTYS
-354 DISNAVYYMLAA
+354 DISNAVYYMLAT
-366 DNSKIDKDYLYFR
+366 DSSKIDKDYLYFR

-444 RTLLKEYKDKLL
+444 RMLLKEYKDKLL

-471 DIVNKISNEIY
+471 DIVNKISNKIY

-517 KEENT
+517 KEEDA

-529 DKITMCIDK
+529 DKIKMCIDK
-538 GFHYK
+538 GFQYK
-543 DIAILTVSNKH
+543 DIAILTVSNSH
-554 GKEIIDF
+554 GKDIIDY
-561 LEDNGIPVQAETSA
+561 LEDNNIPVQAETSA

-600 FFRFLYTSPKAAQ
+600 FFKFLYTSPKAAQ
-613 NSIMQDKGLLNIEK
+613 NSIMQDKGLLKHEK

-730 EVSINARNS
+730 DININARNS
-739 PLFIADNNI
+739 SLFVADNNI
-748 FGDSKLCCVYSKTLY
+748 FGDSKLCCVYSKKQY
-763 PYIKNTKADEYIK
+763 PYIAGTKAEEYME
-776 NENMLIL
+776 NENMLTL
-783 QDCVNMLYVA
+783 QDSINMLYVA

-802 INAEIPKKDTIS
+802 INAEIPKDMPLKIS
-814 TISQLLGSLC
+814 HIVGVC
-824 PETVQLGTLK
+824 FPEPVHLGTLK

-912 SALDDKIFAEI
+912 SALDNKTFAEI

-970 IMDYKTGI
+970 IMDYKTGT
-978 LNDTILNDYKK
+978 LNDKMLDDYKK

-1003 KKTECCIFHMEK
+1003 KKTECCIFHMDK
-1015 GIFAF
+1015 GIFVF

>member
-169 QLISKVLTDSQWKKV
+169 QLISEVLTDNKWKQI
-184 LDNIYPVLDIQTVSL
+184 LDTIYPVLGVQTVSL
-199 ISTLQNYAEYAADNI
+199 ISTLQKYAEYVADNI
-214 LKLENAVNNAP
+214 LKLENAVNNT
-225 QLNEIID
+225 LKLDDIIN
-232 MISKAVS
+232 MISSAVN
-239 LKKEIPELCQKF
+239 LQKEIPDLCQKF
-251 KATFE
+251 KKTFDYDSLKVN
-256 QDKLGVRQA
+256 QMKAVDKL
-265 GAVAKLD
+265 D
-272 NNKIKDIVDIPF
+272 YKDIQDISDIPF
-284 FKNKLD
+284 FKNILD
-290 EYSTFNKYTF
+290 EAPNFKKYEF
-300 SPAQYT
+300 SQKQYT
-306 LRDNIYNKL
+306 LRDKIFNKL
-315 QEYWLLYGDIITSLA
+315 QEYWLLYGNILTSLA

-342 ILKREQ
+342 ILKKEQ
-348 NVLTYI
+348 NMLTYS
-354 DISNAVYYMLAA
+354 DISNAVYYMLAT
-366 DNSKIDKDYLYFR
+366 DSSKIDKDYLYFR

-444 RTLLKEYKDKLL
+444 RMLLKEYKDKLL

-471 DIVNKISNEIY
+471 DIVNKISNKIY

-517 KEENT
+517 KEEDA

-529 DKITMCIDK
+529 DKIKMCIDK
-538 GFHYK
+538 GFQYK
-543 DIAILTVSNKH
+543 DIAILTVSNSH
-554 GKEIIDF
+554 GKDIIDY
-561 LEDNGIPVQAETSA
+561 LEDNNIPVQAETSA

-600 FFRFLYTSPKAAQ
+600 FFKFLYTSPKAAQ
-613 NSIMQDKGLLNIEK
+613 NSIMQDKGLLKHEK

-730 EVSINARNS
+730 DININARNS
-739 PLFIADNNI
+739 SLFVADNNI
-748 FGDSKLCCVYSKTLY
+748 FGDSKLCCVYSKKQY
-763 PYIKNTKADEYIK
+763 PYIAGTKAEEYME
-776 NENMLIL
+776 NENMLTL
-783 QDCVNMLYVA
+783 QDSINMLYVA

-802 INAEIPKKDTIS
+802 INAEIPKDMPLKIS
-814 TISQLLGSLC
+814 HIVGVC
-824 PETVQLGTLK
+824 FPEPVQLGTLK

-912 SALDDKIFAEI
+912 SALDNKTFAEI

-970 IMDYKTGI
+970 IMDYKTGT
-978 LNDTILNDYKK
+978 LNDKMLDDYKK

-1003 KKTECCIFHMEK
+1003 KKTECCIFHMDK
-1015 GIFAF
+1015 GIFVF

>member
-6 GGKMASSLNKYE
+6 GGKMASSLNKYD

-64 KERIIKFINSFAE
+64 KERIIKFINGFAE
-77 GSADKSEYEFIT
+77 GTADKSEYEFIA
-89 PLMKK
+89 PLMQK
-94 YAEKLNEPFDDN
+94 YAEKLNEPFNDN
-106 FIKEKALTAR
+106 FIKEKAVTAR

-169 QLISKVLTDSQWKKV
+169 QLISEVLIDNKWKQI
-184 LDNIYPVLDIQTVSL
+184 LDNIYPVLGVQTVAL
-199 ISTLQNYAEYAADNI
+199 ISTLQKYAEYVADNI
-214 LKLENAVNNAP
+214 LKLENAVKNAP
-225 QLNEIID
+225 DLDSIID
-232 MISKAVS
+232 MISKAVT
-239 LKKEIPELCQKF
+239 LQKEIPELCQKF
-251 KATFE
+251 KKTFE
-256 QDKLGVRQA
+256 QDNLGVRQA
-265 GAVAKLD
+265 NAVEKLD
-272 NNKIKDIVDIPF
+272 YKDIQDISDIPF
-284 FKNKLD
+284 FKNTLD
-290 EYSTFNKYTF
+290 EAPNFKKYEFTQK
-300 SPAQYT
+300 QYT
-306 LRDNIYNKL
+306 LRDKIFDKL
-315 QEYWLLYGDIITSLA
+315 QEYWLLYGDIITSLS
-330 LNLGKSLNEKMD
+330 LNLGKSLNDKMD
-342 ILKREQ
+342 ILKKEQ
-348 NVLTYI
+348 NMLTYS
-354 DISNAVYYMLAA
+354 DISNAVYYMLAT

-379 LDGRINHLL
+379 LDGKINHLL

-444 RTLLKEYKDKLL
+444 RLLLKEYKNKLS

-471 DIVNKISNEIY
+471 DIVNQLSNDIY

-508 ITHNLDKES
+508 ITHKLDKQD
-517 KEENT
+517 KEEDA

-529 DKITMCIDK
+529 DKIKMCIDK
-538 GFHYK
+538 GFQYK
-543 DIAILTVSNKH
+543 DIAILTVSNSH
-554 GKEIIDF
+554 GKDIIDY
-561 LEDNGIPVQAETSA
+561 LEDNEIPVQAETSA

-600 FFRFLYTSPKAAQ
+600 FFKFLYTSPKAAQ
-613 NSIMQDKGLLNIEK
+613 NNIMQDKDLLRNEK
-627 NKIKNMLNNI
+627 NKIKDMLKNI

-646 LYLSNK
+646 LYLSSK

-668 FDVISKTAPNETNI
+668 FDVISKTAANETNI
-682 SNFKEAVYK
+682 SDFKEAVYK
-691 AASSEQALSAVQ
+691 AASSEQALSASQ

-730 EVSINARNS
+730 DITINAKNS
-739 PLFIADNNI
+739 SLFVADNNV
-748 FGDSKLCCVYSKTLY
+748 FGDSTLCCVYSKKQY
-763 PYIKNTKADEYIK
+763 PYISGTKAEEYMK
-776 NENMLIL
+776 NENMLTL
-783 QDCVNMLYVA
+783 QDSVNMLYVA

-802 INAEIPKKDTIS
+802 INAEIPKDMPLKIS
-814 TISQLLGSLC
+814 HIAGVC
-824 PETVQLGTLK
+824 FPENVVKGTLK
-834 AEKKEEKE
+834 AEKKAEKE
-842 QIKSINID
+842 QAKSVTID
-850 FNINKEKK
+850 CNINKERK

-893 YGKEET
+893 YGREES
-899 IALAEKCMFAKYG
+899 ILSAEKCMYAKYG
-912 SALDDKIFAEI
+912 SALDEKTFADI
-923 KKQLHTVYN
+923 KKQLLTVYN

-965 DDKIV
+965 EDKIV
-970 IMDYKTGI
+970 IMDYKTGTLNDNI
-978 LNDTILNDYKK
+978 LNEYKK
-989 QLFKYAEILKKLYN
+989 QLYKYADILKKLYN
-1003 KKTECCIFHMEK
+1003 KKTECCIFHVDK
-1015 GIFAF
+1015 GIFTF

>member
-6 GGKMASSLNKYE
+6 GGKMASSLNKYD

-64 KERIIKFINSFAE
+64 KERIIKFINGFAE
-77 GSADKSEYEFIT
+77 GTADKSEYEFIT
-89 PLMKK
+89 PLMQK
-94 YAEKLNEPFDDN
+94 YAEKLNEPFNDN
-106 FIKEKALTAR
+106 FIKEKAVTAR

-169 QLISKVLTDSQWKKV
+169 QLISEVLIDNKWKQI
-184 LDNIYPVLDIQTVSL
+184 LDNIYPVLGVQTVAL
-199 ISTLQNYAEYAADNI
+199 ISTLQKYAEYVADNI
-214 LKLENAVNNAP
+214 LKLENAVKNAP
-225 QLNEIID
+225 DLDSIID
-232 MISKAVS
+232 MISKAVT
-239 LKKEIPELCQKF
+239 LQKEIPELCQKF
-251 KATFE
+251 KKTFE
-256 QDKLGVRQA
+256 QDNLGVRQA
-265 GAVAKLD
+265 NAVEKLD
-272 NNKIKDIVDIPF
+272 YKDIQDISDIPF
-284 FKNKLD
+284 FKNTLD
-290 EYSTFNKYTF
+290 EAPNFKKYEFTQK
-300 SPAQYT
+300 QYT
-306 LRDNIYNKL
+306 LRDKIFDKL
-315 QEYWLLYGDIITSLA
+315 QEYWLLYGDIITSLS
-330 LNLGKSLNEKMD
+330 LNLGKSLNDKMD
-342 ILKREQ
+342 ILKKEQ
-348 NVLTYI
+348 NMLTYS
-354 DISNAVYYMLAA
+354 DISNAVYYMLAT

-379 LDGRINHLL
+379 LDGKINHLL

-444 RTLLKEYKDKLL
+444 RLLLKEYKNKLS

-471 DIVNKISNEIY
+471 DIVNQLSNDIY

-508 ITHNLDKES
+508 ITHKLDKQD
-517 KEENT
+517 KEEDA

-529 DKITMCIDK
+529 DKIKMCIDK
-538 GFHYK
+538 GFQYK
-543 DIAILTVSNKH
+543 DIAILTVSNSH
-554 GKEIIDF
+554 GKDIIDY
-561 LEDNGIPVQAETSA
+561 LEDNEIPVQAETSA

-600 FFRFLYTSPKAAQ
+600 FFKFLYTSPKAAQ
-613 NSIMQDKGLLNIEK
+613 NNIMQDKDLLRSEK
-627 NKIKNMLNNI
+627 NKIKDLLKNI

-646 LYLSNK
+646 LYLSSK

-668 FDVISKTAPNETNI
+668 FDVISKTAANETNI
-682 SNFKEAVYK
+682 SDFKEAVYK
-691 AASSEQALSAVQ
+691 AASSEQALSASQ

-730 EVSINARNS
+730 DITINAKNS
-739 PLFIADNNI
+739 SLFVADNNV
-748 FGDSKLCCVYSKTLY
+748 FGDSTLCCVYSKKQY
-763 PYIKNTKADEYIK
+763 PYISGTKAEEYMK
-776 NENMLIL
+776 NENMLTL
-783 QDCVNMLYVA
+783 QDSVNMLYVA

-802 INAEIPKKDTIS
+802 INAEIPKDMPLKIS
-814 TISQLLGSLC
+814 HIAGVC
-824 PETVQLGTLK
+824 FPENVVKGTLK
-834 AEKKEEKE
+834 AEKKTEKE
-842 QIKSINID
+842 QAKSVTID
-850 FNINKEKK
+850 CNINKERK

-867 KKENVTHDYLSALTG
+867 KKENVTHDYLSALAG

-893 YGKEET
+893 YGREES
-899 IALAEKCMFAKYG
+899 ILSAEKCMYAKYG
-912 SALDDKIFAEI
+912 SALDEKTFADI
-923 KKQLHTVYN
+923 KKQLLTVYN

-965 DDKIV
+965 EDKIV
-970 IMDYKTGI
+970 IMDYKTGTLNDNI
-978 LNDTILNDYKK
+978 LNEYKK
-989 QLFKYAEILKKLYN
+989 QLYKYADILKKLYN
-1003 KKTECCIFHMEK
+1003 KKTECCIFHVDK
-1015 GIFAF
+1015 GIFTF

>member
-77 GSADKSEYEFIT
+77 GTADKSEYEFIT

-136 TILRIFPFEAGFR
+136 TILKIFPFEAGFR

-169 QLISKVLTDSQWKKV
+169 QLISEVLTDNKWKQI
-184 LDNIYPVLDIQTVSL
+184 LDTIYPVLGVQTVSL
-199 ISTLQNYAEYAADNI
+199 ISTLQKYAEYVADNI
-214 LKLENAVNNAP
+214 LKLENAVNNT
-225 QLNEIID
+225 LKLDDIIN
-232 MISKAVS
+232 MISSAVN
-239 LKKEIPELCQKF
+239 LQKEIPDLCQKF
-251 KATFE
+251 KKTFDYDSLKVN
-256 QDKLGVRQA
+256 QMKAVDKL
-265 GAVAKLD
+265 D
-272 NNKIKDIVDIPF
+272 YKDIQDISDIPF
-284 FKNKLD
+284 FKNILD
-290 EYSTFNKYTF
+290 EAPNFKKYKF
-300 SPAQYT
+300 SQKQYT
-306 LRDNIYNKL
+306 LRNKIFNKL
-315 QEYWLLYGDIITSLA
+315 QEYWLLYGNILTSLA

-342 ILKREQ
+342 ILKKEQ
-348 NVLTYI
+348 NMLTYS
-354 DISNAVYYMLAA
+354 DISNAVYYMLAT
-366 DNSKIDKDYLYFR
+366 DSSKIDKDYLYFR

-444 RTLLKEYKDKLL
+444 RMLLKEYKDKLL

-471 DIVNKISNEIY
+471 DIVNKISNKIY

-517 KEENT
+517 KEEDA

-529 DKITMCIDK
+529 DKIKMCIDK
-538 GFHYK
+538 GFQYK
-543 DIAILTVSNKH
+543 DIAILTVSNSH
-554 GKEIIDF
+554 GKDIIDY
-561 LEDNGIPVQAETSA
+561 LEDNNIPVQAETSA

-600 FFRFLYTSPKAAQ
+600 FFKFLYTSPKAAQ
-613 NSIMQDKGLLNIEK
+613 NSIMQDKGLLKHEK

-730 EVSINARNS
+730 DININARNS
-739 PLFIADNNI
+739 SLFVADNNI
-748 FGDSKLCCVYSKTLY
+748 FGDSKLCCVYSKKQY
-763 PYIKNTKADEYIK
+763 PYIAGTKAEEYME
-776 NENMLIL
+776 NENMLTL
-783 QDCVNMLYVA
+783 QDSINMLYVA

-802 INAEIPKKDTIS
+802 INAEIPKDMPLKIS
-814 TISQLLGSLC
+814 HIVGVC
-824 PETVQLGTLK
+824 FPEPVHLGTLK

-912 SALDDKIFAEI
+912 SALDNKTFAEI

-970 IMDYKTGI
+970 IMDYKTGT
-978 LNDTILNDYKK
+978 LNDKMLDDYKK

-1003 KKTECCIFHMEK
+1003 KKTECCIFHMDK
-1015 GIFAF
+1015 GIFVF

>member
-169 QLISKVLTDSQWKKV
+169 QLISEVLTDNKWKQI
-184 LDNIYPVLDIQTVSL
+184 LDTIYPVLGVQTVSL
-199 ISTLQNYAEYAADNI
+199 ISTLQKYAEYVADNI
-214 LKLENAVNNAP
+214 LKLENAVNNT
-225 QLNEIID
+225 LKLDDIIN
-232 MISKAVS
+232 MISSAVN
-239 LKKEIPELCQKF
+239 LQKEIPDLCQKF
-251 KATFE
+251 KKTFDYDSLKVN
-256 QDKLGVRQA
+256 QMKAVDKL
-265 GAVAKLD
+265 D
-272 NNKIKDIVDIPF
+272 YKDIQDISDIPF
-284 FKNKLD
+284 FKNILD
-290 EYSTFNKYTF
+290 EAPNFKKYEF
-300 SPAQYT
+300 SQKQYT
-306 LRDNIYNKL
+306 LRDKIFNKL
-315 QEYWLLYGDIITSLA
+315 QEYWLLYGNILTSLA

-342 ILKREQ
+342 ILKKEQ
-348 NVLTYI
+348 NMLTYS
-354 DISNAVYYMLAA
+354 DISNAVYYMLAT
-366 DNSKIDKDYLYFR
+366 DSSKIDKDYLYFR

-444 RTLLKEYKDKLL
+444 RMLLKEYKDKLL

-471 DIVNKISNEIY
+471 DTVNKISNKIY

-517 KEENT
+517 KEEDA

-529 DKITMCIDK
+529 DKIKMCIDK
-538 GFHYK
+538 GFQYK
-543 DIAILTVSNKH
+543 DIAILTVSNSH
-554 GKEIIDF
+554 GKDIIDY
-561 LEDNGIPVQAETSA
+561 LEDNNIPVQAETSA

-613 NSIMQDKGLLNIEK
+613 NSIMQDKGLLKHEK

-730 EVSINARNS
+730 DININARNS
-739 PLFIADNNI
+739 SLFVADNNI
-748 FGDSKLCCVYSKTLY
+748 FGDSKLCCVYSKKQY
-763 PYIKNTKADEYIK
+763 PYIAGTKAEEYME
-776 NENMLIL
+776 NENMLTL
-783 QDCVNMLYVA
+783 QDSINMLYVA

-802 INAEIPKKDTIS
+802 INAEIPKDMPLKIS
-814 TISQLLGSLC
+814 HIVGVC
-824 PETVQLGTLK
+824 FPEPVQLGTLK

-912 SALDDKIFAEI
+912 SALDNKTFAEI

-970 IMDYKTGI
+970 IMDYKTGT
-978 LNDTILNDYKK
+978 LNDKMLDDYKK

-1015 GIFAF
+1015 GIFVF

>member
-169 QLISKVLTDSQWKKV
+169 QLISEVLTDNKWKQI
-184 LDNIYPVLDIQTVSL
+184 LDTIYPVLGVQTVSL
-199 ISTLQNYAEYAADNI
+199 ISTLQKYAEYVADNI
-214 LKLENAVNNAP
+214 LKLENAVNNT
-225 QLNEIID
+225 LKLDDIIN
-232 MISKAVS
+232 MISSAVN
-239 LKKEIPELCQKF
+239 LQKEIPDLCQKF
-251 KATFE
+251 KKTFDYDSLKVN
-256 QDKLGVRQA
+256 QMKAVDKL
-265 GAVAKLD
+265 D
-272 NNKIKDIVDIPF
+272 YKDIQDISDISF
-284 FKNKLD
+284 FKNILD
-290 EYSTFNKYTF
+290 EAPNFKKYEF
-300 SPAQYT
+300 SQKQYT
-306 LRDNIYNKL
+306 LRDKIFNKL
-315 QEYWLLYGDIITSLA
+315 QEYWLLYGNILTSLA

-342 ILKREQ
+342 ILKKEQ
-348 NVLTYI
+348 NMLTYS
-354 DISNAVYYMLAA
+354 DISNAVYYMLAT
-366 DNSKIDKDYLYFR
+366 DSSKIDKDYLYFR
-379 LDGRINHLL
+379 LDGKINHLL

-444 RTLLKEYKDKLL
+444 RMLLKEYKDKLL

-471 DIVNKISNEIY
+471 DIVNKISNKIY

-517 KEENT
+517 KEEDA

-529 DKITMCIDK
+529 DKIKMCIDK
-538 GFHYK
+538 GFQYK
-543 DIAILTVSNKH
+543 DIAILTVSNSH
-554 GKEIIDF
+554 GKDIIDY
-561 LEDNGIPVQAETSA
+561 LEDNNIPVQAETSA

-613 NSIMQDKGLLNIEK
+613 NSIMQDKGLLKHEK

-730 EVSINARNS
+730 DININARNS
-739 PLFIADNNI
+739 SLFVADNNI
-748 FGDSKLCCVYSKTLY
+748 FGDSKLCCVYSKKQY
-763 PYIKNTKADEYIK
+763 PYIAGTKAEEYME
-776 NENMLIL
+776 NENMLTL
-783 QDCVNMLYVA
+783 QDSINMLYVA

-802 INAEIPKKDTIS
+802 INAEIPKDMPLKIS
-814 TISQLLGSLC
+814 HIVGVC
-824 PETVQLGTLK
+824 FPEPVQLGTLK

-912 SALDDKIFAEI
+912 SALDNKTFAEI

-970 IMDYKTGI
+970 IMDYKTGT
-978 LNDTILNDYKK
+978 LNDKMLDDYKK

-1003 KKTECCIFHMEK
+1003 KKTECCIFHMDK
-1015 GIFAF
+1015 GIFVF

>member
-77 GSADKSEYEFIT
+77 GTADKSEYEFIT

-169 QLISKVLTDSQWKKV
+169 QLISEVLTDNKWKQI
-184 LDNIYPVLDIQTVSL
+184 LDTIYPVLGVQTVSL
-199 ISTLQNYAEYAADNI
+199 ISTLQKYAEYVADNI
-214 LKLENAVNNAP
+214 LKLENAVNNT
-225 QLNEIID
+225 LKLDDIIN
-232 MISKAVS
+232 MISSAVN
-239 LKKEIPELCQKF
+239 LQKEIPDLCQKF
-251 KATFE
+251 KKTFDYDSLKVN
-256 QDKLGVRQA
+256 QMKAVDKL
-265 GAVAKLD
+265 D
-272 NNKIKDIVDIPF
+272 YKDIQDISDIPF
-284 FKNKLD
+284 FKNILD
-290 EYSTFNKYTF
+290 ETPNFKKYEF
-300 SPAQYT
+300 SQKQYT
-306 LRDNIYNKL
+306 LRDKIFNKL
-315 QEYWLLYGDIITSLA
+315 QEYWLLYGNILTSLA

-342 ILKREQ
+342 ILKKEQ
-348 NVLTYI
+348 NMLTYS
-354 DISNAVYYMLAA
+354 DISNAVYYMLAT
-366 DNSKIDKDYLYFR
+366 DSSKIDKDYLYFR

-444 RTLLKEYKDKLL
+444 RMLLKEYKDKLL

-471 DIVNKISNEIY
+471 DIVNKISNKIY

-517 KEENT
+517 KEEDA

-529 DKITMCIDK
+529 DKIKMCIDK
-538 GFHYK
+538 GFQYK
-543 DIAILTVSNKH
+543 DIAILTVSNSH
-554 GKEIIDF
+554 GKDIIDY
-561 LEDNGIPVQAETSA
+561 LEDNNIPVQAETSA

-613 NSIMQDKGLLNIEK
+613 NSIMQDKGLLKHEK

-730 EVSINARNS
+730 DININARNS
-739 PLFIADNNI
+739 SLFVADNNI
-748 FGDSKLCCVYSKTLY
+748 FGDSKLCCVYSKKQY
-763 PYIKNTKADEYIK
+763 PYIAGTKAEEYME
-776 NENMLIL
+776 NENMLTL
-783 QDCVNMLYVA
+783 QDSINMLYVA

-802 INAEIPKKDTIS
+802 INAEIPKDMPLKIS
-814 TISQLLGSLC
+814 HIVGVC
-824 PETVQLGTLK
+824 FPEPVHLGTLK

-912 SALDDKIFAEI
+912 SALDNKTFAEI

-970 IMDYKTGI
+970 IMDYKTGT
-978 LNDTILNDYKK
+978 LNDKMLDDYKK

-1015 GIFAF
+1015 GIFVF

>member
-169 QLISKVLTDSQWKKV
+169 QLISEVLTDNKWKQI
-184 LDNIYPVLDIQTVSL
+184 LDTIYPVLGVQTVSL
-199 ISTLQNYAEYAADNI
+199 ISTLQKYAEYVADNI
-214 LKLENAVNNAP
+214 LKLENAVNNT
-225 QLNEIID
+225 LKLDDIIN
-232 MISKAVS
+232 MISSAVN
-239 LKKEIPELCQKF
+239 LQKEIPDLCQKF
-251 KATFE
+251 KKTFDYDSLKVN
-256 QDKLGVRQA
+256 QMKAVDKL
-265 GAVAKLD
+265 D
-272 NNKIKDIVDIPF
+272 YKDIQDISDIPF
-284 FKNKLD
+284 FKNILD
-290 EYSTFNKYTF
+290 EAPNFKKYEF
-300 SPAQYT
+300 SQKQYT
-306 LRDNIYNKL
+306 LRDKIFNKL
-315 QEYWLLYGDIITSLA
+315 QEYWLLYGNILTSLA

-342 ILKREQ
+342 ILKKEQ
-348 NVLTYI
+348 NMLTYS
-354 DISNAVYYMLAA
+354 DISNAVYYMLAT
-366 DNSKIDKDYLYFR
+366 DSSKIDKDYLYFR

-444 RTLLKEYKDKLL
+444 RMLLKEYKDKLL

-471 DIVNKISNEIY
+471 DIVNKISNKIY

-517 KEENT
+517 KEEDA

-529 DKITMCIDK
+529 DKIKMCIDK
-538 GFHYK
+538 GFQYK
-543 DIAILTVSNKH
+543 DIAILTVSNSH
-554 GKEIIDF
+554 GKDIIDY
-561 LEDNGIPVQAETSA
+561 LEDNNIPVQAETSA

-613 NSIMQDKGLLNIEK
+613 NSIMQDKGLLKHEK

-730 EVSINARNS
+730 DININARNS
-739 PLFIADNNI
+739 SLFVADNNI
-748 FGDSKLCCVYSKTLY
+748 FGDSKLCCVYSKKQY
-763 PYIKNTKADEYIK
+763 PYIAGTKAEEYME
-776 NENMLIL
+776 NENMLTL
-783 QDCVNMLYVA
+783 QDSINMLYVA

-802 INAEIPKKDTIS
+802 INAEIPKDMPLKIS
-814 TISQLLGSLC
+814 HIVGVC
-824 PETVQLGTLK
+824 FPEPVQLGTLK

-912 SALDDKIFAEI
+912 SALDNKTFAEI

-970 IMDYKTGI
+970 IMDYKTGT
-978 LNDTILNDYKK
+978 LNDKMLDDYKK

-1003 KKTECCIFHMEK
+1003 KKTECCIFHMDK
-1015 GIFAF
+1015 GIFVF